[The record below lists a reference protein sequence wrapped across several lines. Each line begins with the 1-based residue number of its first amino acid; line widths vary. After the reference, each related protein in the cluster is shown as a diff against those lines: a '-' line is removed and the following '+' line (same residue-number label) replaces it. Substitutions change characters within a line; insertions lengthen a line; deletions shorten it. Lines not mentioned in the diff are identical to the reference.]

1 MGWGEPASSLPIQP
15 GRCLV
20 LGRVVALWIDLSQ
33 WGSCRVSRWC
43 GDIPGDWKGL
53 RLKVAEGFAQWGG
66 LAQTP
71 PEKQRRKVF
80 CAVFWPAAWPCPTGL
95 PSVFGM
101 LGGSMCPV
109 EETNAGSGAVQSLY
123 LAPPAPRQ
131 CFSLEEDDLNITSLD
146 AETILEAEEILGTMQ
161 NYLDSSVI
169 SIIEDLSL
177 SESKACLDA
186 QNELSLLTAI
196 TEILDSTDDETLSP
210 FDTIMD
216 AELLTSPRE
225 RENPSFQKFLSLSR
239 PSLECESPALEQPK
253 ALRPLSSS
261 ISVVG
266 KTDTDLAWDRAAH
279 GLEDPVLPKKQV
291 CSTPRVE
298 RKVGRHRTREQPL
311 PQRSDGEEEEE
322 EAALSPGRDSSMEA
336 GELRVS
342 RAGAA
347 LEEREDPCIINTGD
361 VSLSE
366 LVKSM
371 HPYCLPTFTVC
382 LDPETE
388 PVAKELLSGPV
399 LLEIVPGEGESVEI
413 PVVLQPLAPT
423 FPELEPQLLSAEE
436 GTGRSIP
443 ADQEELPGAPAQE
456 NRVEEKKEEKPPGKE
471 PSCTTPE
478 STSPPEKAAPRACSP
493 DSSSQP
499 STGAPV
505 GSKREGS
512 EKGRGRE
519 RARKSRKK
527 KGEEDQSEQ
536 ARPGR
541 DCVAHRL
548 RSAGSGHPPG
558 QPPSS
563 RRRAACPSVQV
574 SDFLARQ
581 LERAQKEGQMELRA
595 ERAPRPRGRPRSTTG
610 ASPLEKAQRELQKE
624 PAPETVS
631 VALEKAQR
639 ELQKEP
645 APETVSVALEKAQW
659 EQQKEPAPET
669 VSMALEKAE
678 TVVPLE
684 KTAPSVEEQPAAAC
698 PSPADQAEGEGDAQP
713 AAGQGGGVSEAASP
727 LQEQGV
733 GLEPPQSLPA
743 TEPSEGLPKEAKPKA
758 LSLREYRIRM
768 LHRQPSPG
776 DRKDGEKQAASKW
789 PSVPEPP
796 TELAEIPCLVP
807 PVRPATEAA
816 GTQKS
821 PEKPTSPAAVSSA
834 AGKAP
839 PAPAS
844 APTPATAP
852 APATAPP
859 PPSTPMPFVAP
870 NVPPAGMPP
879 ASAGAYALYPPVP
892 SWPCFN
898 PQPVGCHGLPP
909 PPGASSS
916 STFHMVPGLPPPA
929 MAWPPPAVP
938 PPPPFGPGGPYT
950 PVGWASPSYWPGIP
964 VPPPVPPLAYGDPG
978 AALQGAATFPAGGH
992 PGTAILHGQPPATP
1006 ALGCPEP
1013 PAFLAQ
1019 PPNAPASEMGA
1030 AGGPARP
1037 ATSRVSDPRRQAR
1050 LAGESSLPKTPP
1062 APAQPPAASSP
1073 AAAQPSRVPA
1083 AAPALQAAPTQP
1095 PEEPQAATPPQ
1106 LPKVPPAATHCPA
1119 EVSPAEV
1126 SPAAGPA
1133 EENPGARPTEETA
1146 GPGKGSVEKA
1156 LPEPKATAG
1165 QEAPSQKS
1173 TPQAVAP
1180 PPKVGRESSLP
1191 TKAPAARP
1199 WRHQPLL
1206 SPAQPSDSSKDI
1218 VQAFISEIGI
1228 EATDL
1233 SSLLEQFEKSEAK
1246 KEETPVQPPEDR
1258 RPAGSSGPETQ
1269 QDRKPLDGLQASEL
1283 ANVAGLT
1290 PPATPPH
1297 QLWKPLPAVSLLAK
1311 AKSPG
1316 STPQEGA
1323 QKMATVVKAKPLL
1336 PSKLQGKSP
1345 APVTASSAPSHVCSG
1360 DHDYCIPG
1368 AARPESSPGTQ
1379 PPAEGGSRWNVKHLR
1394 DITIKPISSL
1404 TKRTLDQPKSTPPAP
1419 TTSVGTGQEP
1429 LGTACLAPLDYRTS
1443 VPTKATAG
1451 CSSPPTSV
1459 LLSPAAS
1466 PCRDQETRTPS
1477 AQPGRAAAKRSLRC
1491 YRRPRDSPSPSAGSW
1506 RAGRSRASRS
1516 FSSSSDGAS
1525 ESSSSSSSSS
1535 SRSRSRSLSP
1545 PPKRWRRYRSRCS
1558 HSSSSRS
1565 SCGSCGRSRDRS
1577 SSSSSTSS
1585 YSSRSTS
1592 RSQSRSPSP
1601 RRRSNRRRRY
1611 SYDAQDHYQRQRIL
1625 QKERAIEERRV
1636 VFIGKIPSRMTR
1648 SELRHRFSVFGDI
1661 EECTLHFRSE
1671 GDNYG
1676 FVTYRYAEEA
1686 FAAIESGHKLRRPD
1700 EQPFDLCFGGR
1711 RQFCR
1716 RNYADLDSNREDFD
1730 PAPVKSKFDSLDF
1743 DTLLRQAQ
1751 RSLRR

>member
-1 MGWGEPASSLPIQP
+1 MFGSRESSAVVCSMGCQEP
-15 GRCLV
+15 V
-20 LGRVVALWIDLSQ
+20 
-33 WGSCRVSRWC
+33 
-43 GDIPGDWKGL
+43 
-53 RLKVAEGFAQWGG
+53 
-66 LAQTP
+66 
-71 PEKQRRKVF
+71 
-80 CAVFWPAAWPCPTGL
+80 CAV
-95 PSVFGM
+95 
-101 LGGSMCPV
+101 
-109 EETNAGSGAVQSLY
+109 EEISTGSGAVQSVY
-123 LAPPAPRQ
+123 LAPHAPQQ
-131 CFSLEEDDLNITSLD
+131 CFSLEDDLNLTSLD

-177 SESKACLDA
+177 CESKVCLDV

-225 RENPSFQKFLSLSR
+225 RENPSFQKFLTLSR
-239 PSLECESPALEQPK
+239 PLLECESPALEQSK

-261 ISVVG
+261 SSVSVIG
-266 KTDTDLAWDRAAH
+266 KTDADLPWDCAAH
-279 GLEDPVLPKKQV
+279 GLEDTVLPKKQI

-298 RKVGRHRTREQPL
+298 RKMGRHRAREQPL

-322 EAALSPGRDSSMEA
+322 EAALGVELDSSMKA
-336 GELRVS
+336 VDFCVS
-342 RAGAA
+342 EAGAA
-347 LEEREDPCIINTGD
+347 LEEHEDPCIINTGD

-388 PVAKELLSGPV
+388 PVAKELLSSPV
-399 LLEIVPGEGESVEI
+399 LLEIVPDEGESVEI
-413 PVVLQPLAPT
+413 PVVLQPLAPSSLD
-423 FPELEPQLLSAEE
+423 LEPQLLGAEE
-436 GTGRSIP
+436 GTRESIP
-443 ADQEELPGAPAQE
+443 EDTEELPGAPNQE
-456 NRVEEKKEEKPPGKE
+456 SGVEEKKEEKLPGKE

-478 STSPPEKAAPRACSP
+478 GTSSPEAAAPGTWSP
-493 DSSSQP
+493 NSSSWH
-499 STGAPV
+499 STEATV
-505 GSKREGS
+505 GGKRECS

-527 KGEEDQSEQ
+527 KAEDQSKQ

-548 RSAGSGHPPG
+548 RSTGSGQPLG
-558 QPPSS
+558 QLATS
-563 RRRAACPSVQV
+563 RQRAACPSVQV
-574 SDFLARQ
+574 SDFLAQQ
-581 LERAQKEGQMELRA
+581 LERARKEGQMELNA
-595 ERAPRPRGRPRSTTG
+595 ERAPRPQGRPRSTSG
-610 ASPLEKAQRELQKE
+610 ASLPKKAQQELQKV
-624 PAPETVS
+624 PSPEMVS
-631 VALEKAQR
+631 VAPEKNKTA
-639 ELQKEP
+639 
-645 APETVSVALEKAQW
+645 
-659 EQQKEPAPET
+659 
-669 VSMALEKAE
+669 
-678 TVVPLE
+678 VPLE
-684 KTAPSVEEQPAAAC
+684 KTTPSMEGQPATAC
-698 PSPADQAEGEGDAQP
+698 PSPKDQAEGQGDAQTS
-713 AAGQGGGVSEAASP
+713 AGQNSGVSEAASQ
-727 LQEQGV
+727 LLEQGV
-733 GLEPPQSLPA
+733 RSEPPQSMPA
-743 TEPSEGLPKEAKPKA
+743 AEPREGLPKEAKPKA

-768 LHRQPSPG
+768 LHRQSSAG
-776 DRKDGEKQAASKW
+776 GSQEGKKQVAGKW

-796 TELAEIPCLVP
+796 AELAEIPCLVSP
-807 PVRPATEAA
+807 MRSATEADSA
-816 GTQKS
+816 QQGL
-821 PEKPTSPAAVSSA
+821 EKPASPTAGPSPA
-834 AGKAP
+834 GKTPTAL
-839 PAPAS
+839 AS
-844 APTPATAP
+844 AM

-859 PPSTPMPFVAP
+859 PTTPMPFAAP
-870 NVPPAGMPP
+870 NVPPAAGMAPAGMPP
-879 ASAGAYALYPPVP
+879 PSAGAYTLYPPVP
-892 SWPCFN
+892 SWPCFS
-898 PQPVGCHGLPP
+898 PQPMGYHGLPP
-909 PPGASSS
+909 PPLAGSS

-938 PPPPFGPGGPYT
+938 PPPPFGPGGLYG
-950 PVGWASPSYWPGIP
+950 PVGWAPPSYWPGIP
-964 VPPPVPPLAYGDPG
+964 MPPPVPALAYRDPRT
-978 AALQGAATFPAGGH
+978 AAQAATAFPAGSH
-992 PGTAILHGQPPATP
+992 PSTALLHGQPPAAP
-1006 ALGCPEP
+1006 VLSCPEP
-1013 PAFLAQ
+1013 PAFPAQ
-1019 PPNAPASEMGA
+1019 PPAAPATEMGA

-1037 ATSRVSDPRRQAR
+1037 ATSRVPDSRRQAR
-1050 LAGESSLPKTPP
+1050 LAGESSLPKAPLAP
-1062 APAQPPAASSP
+1062 APAQPLPAPSV
-1073 AAAQPSRVPA
+1073 AATQPSRVPP
-1083 AAPALQAAPTQP
+1083 AAPVPQPAPTQP
-1095 PEEPQAATPPQ
+1095 PEELQAVTQRAE
-1106 LPKVPPAATHCPA
+1106 LPKAPPAVIHCA
-1119 EVSPAEV
+1119 VEV

-1133 EENPGARPTEETA
+1133 GESPDTCPTEKA
-1146 GPGKGSVEKA
+1146 VGPGKGTVERA
-1156 LPEPKATAG
+1156 LLEPKAAAG
-1165 QEAPSQKS
+1165 QELPGQTSTSQ
-1173 TPQAVAP
+1173 AAAP
-1180 PPKVGRESSLP
+1180 PPKAGRESSLP
-1191 TKAPAARP
+1191 NKAPAARP

-1206 SPAQPSDSSKDI
+1206 SPAQPHDSSKDI

-1246 KEETPVQPPEDR
+1246 KEETPVQHPEDR
-1258 RPAGSSGPETQ
+1258 RPSGSSGPETQ
-1269 QDRKPLDGLQASEL
+1269 QDGQTQQERKPPDGLHASEL

-1316 STPQEGA
+1316 SAPQEGS
-1323 QKMATVVKAKPLL
+1323 QKTAKLMKAKPL
-1336 PSKLQGKSP
+1336 PPNKIQGKSVVL
-1345 APVTASSAPSHVCSG
+1345 APTGTTPNHVCSG
-1360 DHDYCIPG
+1360 DHDYCIPSV
-1368 AARPESSPGTQ
+1368 AQPESNSIPGTK
-1379 PPAEGGSRWNVKHLR
+1379 PPAEGGSRWNVKRHR

-1404 TKRTLDQPKSTPPAP
+1404 TKRTLDQPEPTPPAP
-1419 TTSVGTGQEP
+1419 SPTVGPVQEPVGTD
-1429 LGTACLAPLDYRTS
+1429 CLAPLDYRTTI
-1443 VPTKATAG
+1443 PNKATTR

-1466 PCRDQETRTPS
+1466 PCRDQEVRTPS
-1477 AQPGRAAAKRSLRC
+1477 AQPSHAAAKRSLRC
-1491 YRRPRDSPSPSAGSW
+1491 YRRPQDSPSPSTNSW

-1535 SRSRSRSLSP
+1535 SRSRSRSFSP

-1592 RSQSRSPSP
+1592 HSQSRSPSP

-1611 SYDAQDHYQRQRIL
+1611 SCDAQDHYQRQRIL

-1648 SELRHRFSVFGDI
+1648 SELQHRFSVFGDI

>member
-1 MGWGEPASSLPIQP
+1 GAGWAASCPRPDARRP
-15 GRCLV
+15 GREEV
-20 LGRVVALWIDLSQ
+20 PGPRWIK
-33 WGSCRVSRWC
+33 GSPGGTRPPLTQSC
-43 GDIPGDWKGL
+43 G
-53 RLKVAEGFAQWGG
+53 
-66 LAQTP
+66 TP
-71 PEKQRRKVF
+71 RK
-80 CAVFWPAAWPCPTGL
+80 
-95 PSVFGM
+95 
-101 LGGSMCPV
+101 
-109 EETNAGSGAVQSLY
+109 
-123 LAPPAPRQ
+123 
-131 CFSLEEDDLNITSLD
+131 CFSFDEDDLNLTSLD

-177 SESKACLDA
+177 SESKGCLDA

-225 RENPSFQKFLSLSR
+225 RDNPSFQKFLSLSR
-239 PSLECESPALEQPK
+239 PALECESPALEPPK
-253 ALRPLSSS
+253 GLRPPSRSGSVSLS
-261 ISVVG
+261 G
-266 KTDTDLAWDRAAH
+266 KPDVELPWERVAH
-279 GLEDPVLPKKQV
+279 GLEEPAAPKKQS

-298 RKVGRHRTREQPL
+298 RKQGRLRAREQPP

-322 EAALSPGRDSSMEA
+322 EAASSPELDSSTEA
-336 GELRVS
+336 AEFCVS
-342 RAGAA
+342 GAEA
-347 LEEREDPCIINTGD
+347 MPEEHEDPCIINTGD

-399 LLEIVPGEGESVEI
+399 LLEIVPGEGESMEI
-413 PVVLQPLAPT
+413 PVVLQPLAPS
-423 FPELEPQLLSAEE
+423 FPGLEPQLLGAEDSGE
-436 GTGRSIP
+436 SVPQHR
-443 ADQEELPGAPAQE
+443 EELPGDPAQE
-456 NRVEEKKEEKPPGKE
+456 KGTEEEKEPGQEPSYRAPESKPPAE
-471 PSCTTPE
+471 
-478 STSPPEKAAPRACSP
+478 AV
-493 DSSSQP
+493 
-499 STGAPV
+499 GA
-505 GSKREGS
+505 GGKREGC

-527 KGEEDQSEQ
+527 KAEEGPSEEP
-536 ARPGR
+536 RPGR

-548 RSAGSGHPPG
+548 RSGRP
-558 QPPSS
+558 
-563 RRRAACPSVQV
+563 RRAARPSPQV

-581 LERAQKEGQMELRA
+581 LERAKKEGQMELHA
-595 ERAPRPRGRPRSTTG
+595 QRAPRPRGRPRGTAG
-610 ASPLEKAQRELQKE
+610 ASLHKKEPQKEPEPETASLEPEKGETVEPLEKILEE
-624 PAPETVS
+624 PRVAP
-631 VALEKAQR
+631 Q
-639 ELQKEP
+639 
-645 APETVSVALEKAQW
+645 
-659 EQQKEPAPET
+659 
-669 VSMALEKAE
+669 
-678 TVVPLE
+678 
-684 KTAPSVEEQPAAAC
+684 
-698 PSPADQAEGEGDAQP
+698 PSPEDQDEGKGTVQP
-713 AAGQGGGVSEAASP
+713 GGEVAEAASP
-727 LQEQGV
+727 LPEQGA
-733 GLEPPQSLPA
+733 GPEPPQSLPA
-743 TEPSEGLPKEAKPKA
+743 AEPSESLPKEAKPKA
-758 LSLREYRIRM
+758 LSLREYRMRM

-776 DRKDGEKQAASKW
+776 SKKEGEKQAASKW

-796 TELAEIPCLVP
+796 TELADIPCLVSP
-807 PVRPATEAA
+807 ARPATDTTGA
-816 GTQKS
+816 QKS
-821 PEKPTSPAAVSSA
+821 PEKPASPLAVPAPASKPPAAP
-834 AGKAP
+834 AP
-839 PAPAS
+839 APAPAS
-844 APTPATAP
+844 APLPPASAPLAP
-852 APATAPP
+852 ASAPLAPA
-859 PPSTPMPFVAP
+859 TPMPFVAP
-870 NVPPAGMPP
+870 PVPPAAGVPPPGMPP
-879 ASAGAYALYPPVP
+879 ASAGAYGLYPPVP
-892 SWPCFN
+892 SWPCFG

-909 PPGASSS
+909 PPSTGTPGA
-916 STFHMVPGLPPPA
+916 FHVVPGLPPPP
-929 MAWPPPAVP
+929 MAWPPPALP
-938 PPPPFGPGGPYT
+938 PPPPFGPYGP
-950 PVGWASPSYWPGIP
+950 PVGWAPPSYWPGIP
-964 VPPPVPPLAYGDPG
+964 IPPPVPPLAYGDPG
-978 AALQGAATFPAGGH
+978 AALQGAAPPAFPAAAP
-992 PGTAILHGQPPATP
+992 PGTALLHGQPPVAP
-1006 ALGCPEP
+1006 APSCPEP
-1013 PAFLAQ
+1013 PAFPVQ
-1019 PPNAPASEMGA
+1019 PPGGAEPGA
-1030 AGGPARP
+1030 AGGQPRP
-1037 ATSRVSDPRRQAR
+1037 TSSRVSDPRRQAR
-1050 LAGESSLPKTPP
+1050 LAGESPLPKAPPAP
-1062 APAQPPAASSP
+1062 APAQPQAAPSA
-1073 AAAQPSRVPA
+1073 AAAQPGCVPPT
-1083 AAPALQAAPTQP
+1083 APAPHAAAPTQP
-1095 PEEPQAATPPQ
+1095 SEE
-1106 LPKVPPAATHCPA
+1106 PPAAAPQPA
-1119 EVSPAEV
+1119 KPPPAVTPSPTEVSA
-1126 SPAAGPA
+1126 AAGPA
-1133 EENPGARPTEETA
+1133 AGSPGTHPTEEA
-1146 GPGKGSVEKA
+1146 KGDVEKTPA
-1156 LPEPKATAG
+1156 EPPGHKP
-1165 QEAPSQKS
+1165 PSQA
-1173 TPQAVAP
+1173 AVP
-1180 PPKVGRESSLP
+1180 PPKACRESSLP
-1191 TKAPAARP
+1191 AKPPAARLS
-1199 WRHQPLL
+1199 RHQPLV

-1246 KEETPVQPPEDR
+1246 KEEAPAQPPEDR
-1258 RPAGSSGPETQ
+1258 RPAGSSGSETQ
-1269 QDRKPLDGLQASEL
+1269 PERKPLDGLQASEL

-1311 AKSPG
+1311 TKSPV
-1316 STPQEGA
+1316 SAPQEGSQRTA
-1323 QKMATVVKAKPLL
+1323 KLTKAKPL
-1336 PSKLQGKSP
+1336 PQSKLPGRIP
-1345 APVTASSAPSHVCSG
+1345 APTPSHVCSG

-1368 AARPESSPGTQ
+1368 TARPDSSSSAGAQ
-1379 PPAEGGSRWNVKHLR
+1379 PPATESGSRWNVKHHR

-1404 TKRTLDQPKSTPPAP
+1404 TKRTLDQPKAAPA
-1419 TTSVGTGQEP
+1419 TTGGPSQEP
-1429 LGTACLAPLDYRTS
+1429 PGAASLAPLDYRTS
-1443 VPTKATAG
+1443 VPSQATAG

-1466 PCRDQETRTPS
+1466 PCRDQEVRPPS
-1477 AQPGRAAAKRSLRC
+1477 AQPSRAAAKRSLRC

-1545 PPKRWRRYRSRCS
+1545 PHKRWRRYRSRCS

-1577 SSSSSTSS
+1577 SSSSSSSS
-1585 YSSRSTS
+1585 YSSRSPS
-1592 RSQSRSPSP
+1592 RRQSRSRSPSP

>member
-1 MGWGEPASSLPIQP
+1 
-15 GRCLV
+15 
-20 LGRVVALWIDLSQ
+20 
-33 WGSCRVSRWC
+33 
-43 GDIPGDWKGL
+43 
-53 RLKVAEGFAQWGG
+53 
-66 LAQTP
+66 
-71 PEKQRRKVF
+71 
-80 CAVFWPAAWPCPTGL
+80 
-95 PSVFGM
+95 
-101 LGGSMCPV
+101 
-109 EETNAGSGAVQSLY
+109 
-123 LAPPAPRQ
+123 
-131 CFSLEEDDLNITSLD
+131 
-146 AETILEAEEILGTMQ
+146 MQ

-216 AELLTSPRE
+216 AELLTSPRD

-239 PSLECESPALEQPK
+239 PALECESPALEQPK
-253 ALRPLSSS
+253 GLRPPSRSGGVPVS
-261 ISVVG
+261 G
-266 KTDTDLAWDRAAH
+266 KPDVDLPWDRVAH
-279 GLEDPVLPKKQV
+279 GLEDPALPKKQA

-298 RKVGRHRTREQPL
+298 RKQSRLRAREQPL

-322 EAALSPGRDSSMEA
+322 EAASSPELDSSMEA
-336 GELRVS
+336 AEFCMS
-342 RAGAA
+342 GAEVVP
-347 LEEREDPCIINTGD
+347 EEHEDPCIINTGD

-366 LVKSM
+366 LVRSM

-382 LDPETE
+382 LDPESE

-413 PVVLQPLAPT
+413 PVVLQPLAPS
-423 FPELEPQLLSAEE
+423 FPGLEPQLLGAED
-436 GTGRSIP
+436 TRDSIP
-443 ADQEELPGAPAQE
+443 EHREELPGDPAQE
-456 NRVEEKKEEKPPGKE
+456 NGTEEEKQPRQE
-471 PSCTTPE
+471 PCYSSPE
-478 STSPPEKAAPRACSP
+478 SKSPAE
-493 DSSSQP
+493 
-499 STGAPV
+499 TVGASM
-505 GSKREGS
+505 GGKREGC

-527 KGEEDQSEQ
+527 KAEEGPSED

-548 RSAGSGHPPG
+548 RSGRP
-558 QPPSS
+558 
-563 RRRAACPSVQV
+563 RRAARPSLQV

-581 LERAQKEGQMELRA
+581 LERARKEGQMELHA
-595 ERAPRPRGRPRSTTG
+595 ERAPRPRGRPRGTAG
-610 ASPLEKAQRELQKE
+610 ASLPKKEHPEPQKE
-624 PAPETVS
+624 PEPETAS
-631 VALEKAQR
+631 VALEKVGT
-639 ELQKEP
+639 
-645 APETVSVALEKAQW
+645 TV
-659 EQQKEPAPET
+659 PP
-669 VSMALEKAE
+669 
-678 TVVPLE
+678 E
-684 KTAPSVEEQPAAAC
+684 KTAEEPRSALQPSL
-698 PSPADQAEGEGDAQP
+698 ADQDEGKGTVQP
-713 AAGQGGGVSEAASP
+713 GGGMTEAASP
-727 LQEQGV
+727 LLEQGV
-733 GLEPPQSLPA
+733 GTGPPQSLPA
-743 TEPSEGLPKEAKPKA
+743 VELSESLPKEAKPKA
-758 LSLREYRIRM
+758 LSLREYRMRM

-776 DRKDGEKQAASKW
+776 GRKDGKKQAASKW

-796 TELAEIPCLVP
+796 TELADIPCLVSP
-807 PVRPATEAA
+807 MHPATEMA

-821 PEKPTSPAAVSSA
+821 PEKPASPLAVPSPAS
-834 AGKAP
+834 KAP
-839 PAPAS
+839 A
-844 APTPATAP
+844 AP
-852 APATAPP
+852 APAPAPTSASLP
-859 PPSTPMPFVAP
+859 PATPMPFVAP
-870 NVPPAGMPP
+870 TVPQAAGAVPAGMPP

-892 SWPCFN
+892 SWPCFG

-909 PPGASSS
+909 PPSAGAPG
-916 STFHMVPGLPPPA
+916 TFHVVPGLPPPA
-929 MAWPPPAVP
+929 MAWPPPALP
-938 PPPPFGPGGPYT
+938 PPPPFGPGSAYS
-950 PVGWASPSYWPGIP
+950 PVGWAPPSYWPGIP
-964 VPPPVPPLAYGDPG
+964 MPPPVPPLTYGDPG
-978 AALQGAATFPAGGH
+978 AVLQGATAFPAGS
-992 PGTAILHGQPPATP
+992 PPSAALLHGQPPAPSCT
-1006 ALGCPEP
+1006 EP
-1013 PAFLAQ
+1013 PAFPVQ
-1019 PPNAPASEMGA
+1019 PPPGSEVGA
-1030 AGGPARP
+1030 AGGQARP
-1037 ATSRVSDPRRQAR
+1037 AASRVSDPRRQAR
-1050 LAGESSLPKTPP
+1050 LAGESPLLKAPP
-1062 APAQPPAASSP
+1062 ALAPAQPLAAPSA
-1073 AAAQPSRVPA
+1073 AAAQPGRVPS
-1083 AAPALQAAPTQP
+1083 AAPAPHAAAPTQP
-1095 PEEPQAATPPQ
+1095 LEEHPAAAPTQ
-1106 LPKVPPAATHCPA
+1106 LAKAPPAVIPGPL
-1119 EVSPAEV
+1119 EVSAAAV
-1126 SPAAGPA
+1126 LAGGSPGTHPTEEAAGPA
-1133 EENPGARPTEETA
+1133 
-1146 GPGKGSVEKA
+1146 KGTVEKTP
-1156 LPEPKATAG
+1156 PEPPGHKPT
-1165 QEAPSQKS
+1165 S
-1173 TPQAVAP
+1173 QAVAP
-1180 PPKVGRESSLP
+1180 PPKACRESSLP
-1191 TKAPAARP
+1191 AKPSAARL
-1199 WRHQPLL
+1199 WRHQPLV

-1233 SSLLEQFEKSEAK
+1233 CSLLEQFEKSEAK
-1246 KEETPVQPPEDR
+1246 KEEAPTQPPEDR
-1258 RPAGSSGPETQ
+1258 RLAGTTVSETQ
-1269 QDRKPLDGLQASEL
+1269 PERKPPDGLQASEL

-1297 QLWKPLPAVSLLAK
+1297 QLWKPLPAVSLPAK
-1311 AKSPG
+1311 TKSPI
-1316 STPQEGA
+1316 STPQEGSQRTA
-1323 QKMATVVKAKPLL
+1323 KLTKAKPL
-1336 PSKLQGKSP
+1336 PQSKL
-1345 APVTASSAPSHVCSG
+1345 PVRSTAPSHVCSG

-1368 AARPESSPGTQ
+1368 TARPESSGSAGTQ
-1379 PPAEGGSRWNVKHLR
+1379 PPATESGSRWNVKHHR

-1404 TKRTLDQPKSTPPAP
+1404 TKRTLDQPKPAP
-1419 TTSVGTGQEP
+1419 ATTVGPSREP
-1429 LGTACLAPLDYRTS
+1429 LGAACLAPLDYRTS
-1443 VPTKATAG
+1443 VPSKANAG

-1466 PCRDQETRTPS
+1466 PCRDQEVRTPS
-1477 AQPGRAAAKRSLRC
+1477 AQPSHAAAKRSLRC
-1491 YRRPRDSPSPSAGSW
+1491 YQRPRDSPSPSAGSW

-1525 ESSSSSSSSS
+1525 ESSSSSSS

-1577 SSSSSTSS
+1577 SSSSSSSSS

-1592 RSQSRSPSP
+1592 RRQSRSRSPSP

>member
-1 MGWGEPASSLPIQP
+1 MAAPRGGAVPAATGVGIGGAAAAAAPRGLAGGGALREPSLRASSPL
-15 GRCLV
+15 
-20 LGRVVALWIDLSQ
+20 
-33 WGSCRVSRWC
+33 
-43 GDIPGDWKGL
+43 
-53 RLKVAEGFAQWGG
+53 
-66 LAQTP
+66 
-71 PEKQRRKVF
+71 
-80 CAVFWPAAWPCPTGL
+80 
-95 PSVFGM
+95 
-101 LGGSMCPV
+101 
-109 EETNAGSGAVQSLY
+109 
-123 LAPPAPRQ
+123 Q
-131 CFSLEEDDLNITSLD
+131 CFSLEDDDLNLTSLD
-146 AETILEAEEILGTMQ
+146 AETVMEAEEILGTMQ

-186 QNELSLLTAI
+186 QNERPLLTAI

-253 ALRPLSSS
+253 ALRPLGSSS
-261 ISVVG
+261 IISVVG
-266 KTDTDLAWDRAAH
+266 KTDTDLAWDRATH
-279 GLEDPVLPKKQV
+279 GLEDPALPKKQV

-298 RKVGRHRTREQPL
+298 RKVGRHRAREQPL

-322 EAALSPGRDSSMEA
+322 EAALSPELDSSMEA
-336 GELRVS
+336 GEFHVS

-399 LLEIVPGEGESVEI
+399 LLEIVPGEGESMEI
-413 PVVLQPLAPT
+413 PVVLQPLAPS
-423 FPELEPQLLSAEE
+423 FPNLEPKLIGAEE
-436 GTGRSIP
+436 GTRESIP
-443 ADQEELPGAPAQE
+443 ADQEELPGVPAQE
-456 NRVEEKKEEKPPGKE
+456 KRMEKEEKLPGKE

-478 STSPPEKAAPRACSP
+478 STSPPEAAAPQIWSP
-493 DSSSQP
+493 NSSSRH
-499 STGAPV
+499 STEALAGGKHK
-505 GSKREGS
+505 GSK
-512 EKGRGRE
+512 KGRGRE

-527 KGEEDQSEQ
+527 KAEEDQSEQ

-541 DCVAHRL
+541 DCMAHQL
-548 RSAGSGHPPG
+548 PSAGSGQPPG
-558 QPPSS
+558 EPLAS
-563 RRRAACPSVQV
+563 RRRTACPSIQV

-581 LERAQKEGQMELRA
+581 LEEARKDGQMELRA
-595 ERAPRPRGRPRSTTG
+595 ERAPRPRGRPRSMTR
-610 ASPLEKAQRELQKE
+610 ASPLERVQRKLQKE
-624 PAPETVS
+624 LVPETMS
-631 VALEKAQR
+631 V
-639 ELQKEP
+639 
-645 APETVSVALEKAQW
+645 
-659 EQQKEPAPET
+659 
-669 VSMALEKAE
+669 ALEKAE
-678 TVVPLE
+678 TVVSLE
-684 KTAPSVEEQPAAAC
+684 KTAPSVEERPAAAC
-698 PSPADQAEGEGDAQP
+698 PSPVDQVEGRGDAQP
-713 AAGQGGGVSEAASP
+713 AVRQGSGVLEAASP
-727 LQEQGV
+727 LPEQGV
-733 GLEPPQSLPA
+733 RLEPPQNLPA
-743 TEPSEGLPKEAKPKA
+743 AEPSKGLPREAKPKA

-776 DRKDGEKQAASKW
+776 GRKDGEKQAASKW
-789 PSVPEPP
+789 PSIPEPP
-796 TELAEIPCLVP
+796 TELAEIPCLVS
-807 PVRPATEAA
+807 PVHPATEAA
-816 GTQKS
+816 SAQKGA
-821 PEKPTSPAAVSSA
+821 EKPTSPAAVPSA
-834 AGKAP
+834 ASKAP
-839 PAPAS
+839 AALAS
-844 APTPATAP
+844 APAPTVAP

-859 PPSTPMPFVAP
+859 PPSTPMHFVAP
-870 NVPPAGMPP
+870 NVPPATGAAPTGMPP

-892 SWPCFN
+892 SWPCFS

-909 PPGASSS
+909 PPSAGSS

-938 PPPPFGPGGPYT
+938 PPPPFGPGPYA
-950 PVGWASPSYWPGIP
+950 PVGWAPPSYWPGIP

-978 AALQGAATFPAGGH
+978 AALQGSATFPAGGH
-992 PGTAILHGQPPATP
+992 PSTALLHGQPPAAP
-1006 ALGCPEP
+1006 ALSCPEP
-1013 PAFLAQ
+1013 PAFPAQ
-1019 PPNAPASEMGA
+1019 PPAALASEMGA

-1050 LAGESSLPKTPP
+1050 LAGESSLPKAPVAPAPDQSLAAPSAAAAPLGRVPP
-1062 APAQPPAASSP
+1062 AAPAQHT
-1073 AAAQPSRVPA
+1073 
-1083 AAPALQAAPTQP
+1083 AAPQAAPTQAL
-1095 PEEPQAATPPQ
+1095 EDPQAATPTQ
-1106 LPKVPPAATHCPA
+1106 LPKAPPAAIRC
-1119 EVSPAEV
+1119 PAEV
-1126 SPAAGPA
+1126 SPAAGPVGECPGTCPA
-1133 EENPGARPTEETA
+1133 EEAA
-1146 GPGKGSVEKA
+1146 GPGKGAVEKA
-1156 LPEPKATAG
+1156 LPEPKAAAG
-1165 QEAPSQKS
+1165 QEPPCQKS
-1173 TPQAVAP
+1173 TSQAVAP
-1180 PPKVGRESSLP
+1180 PRKAGRESSLP
-1191 TKAPAARP
+1191 TKAPAARL

-1206 SPAQPSDSSKDI
+1206 SPAQPRDSSKDI

-1233 SSLLEQFEKSEAK
+1233 SSLLEQFEKSEVK
-1246 KEETPVQPPEDR
+1246 KEEAPVQPPEDR
-1258 RPAGSSGPETQ
+1258 QPVGSSGPETQ
-1269 QDRKPLDGLQASEL
+1269 QDRKPLDGLQAAEL

-1316 STPQEGA
+1316 SMPQEGP
-1323 QKMATVVKAKPLL
+1323 QKTAKLMKAKLL
-1336 PSKLQGKSP
+1336 PPSKLQGKSLVS
-1345 APVTASSAPSHVCSG
+1345 APVGSAPSHVCSG

-1368 AARPESSPGTQ
+1368 GARPESNSSPGTQ
-1379 PPAEGGSRWNVKHLR
+1379 PLAEGGSRWNVKHHR

-1404 TKRTLDQPKSTPPAP
+1404 TKRTLDQPKPTPPAP
-1419 TTSVGTGQEP
+1419 PTTVGLSQEP

-1443 VPTKATAG
+1443 VPNKATAG

-1466 PCRDQETRTPS
+1466 PCRDQEVRTPTAKPS
-1477 AQPGRAAAKRSLRC
+1477 RAATKRSLRC

-1506 RAGRSRASRS
+1506 RAGRNRASRS

-1535 SRSRSRSLSP
+1535 SRSRSRSFSP
-1545 PPKRWRRYRSRCS
+1545 PPKRWRRYSSRCS

-1592 RSQSRSPSP
+1592 RSQSCSRSPSP

-1636 VFIGKIPSRMTR
+1636 VFIGKIPGRMTR

>member
-1 MGWGEPASSLPIQP
+1 MTS
-15 GRCLV
+15 
-20 LGRVVALWIDLSQ
+20 
-33 WGSCRVSRWC
+33 
-43 GDIPGDWKGL
+43 
-53 RLKVAEGFAQWGG
+53 
-66 LAQTP
+66 
-71 PEKQRRKVF
+71 
-80 CAVFWPAAWPCPTGL
+80 
-95 PSVFGM
+95 
-101 LGGSMCPV
+101 
-109 EETNAGSGAVQSLY
+109 
-123 LAPPAPRQ
+123 
-131 CFSLEEDDLNITSLD
+131 CFSLEEDDLNLTSLD

-177 SESKACLDA
+177 SEVGAHTQMWDVVAELALAVAWQSKVCLDA

-225 RENPSFQKFLSLSR
+225 RENPSFQKFLTLSC
-239 PSLECESPALEQPK
+239 PLLECESPTLEQPK

-261 ISVVG
+261 SISVVG
-266 KTDTDLAWDRAAH
+266 KIDTDVTWDRAAH
-279 GLEDPVLPKKQV
+279 GLEDAVLPKKQA

-298 RKVGRHRTREQPL
+298 RKVGWHRAREQPL

-322 EAALSPGRDSSMEA
+322 EAALSLELDSSMEA
-336 GELRVS
+336 VNFCVS
-342 RAGAA
+342 EAGAA
-347 LEEREDPCIINTGD
+347 LEEHEDPCIINTSD

-382 LDPETE
+382 LDPDTE
-388 PVAKELLSGPV
+388 PVAKELLSSPV
-399 LLEIVPGEGESVEI
+399 LLEIVPGEGETVEI
-413 PVVLQPLAPT
+413 PVVLQPLTPIS
-423 FPELEPQLLSAEE
+423 PDLEPQLLGVEE
-436 GTGRSIP
+436 STRESVP
-443 ADQEELPGAPAQE
+443 EDQGELPGAPTQE
-456 NRVEEKKEEKPPGKE
+456 NGMEEEEKEKLPGKE
-471 PSCTTPE
+471 PSCTIPE
-478 STSPPEKAAPRACSP
+478 ATSPLETTAPGASGP
-493 DSSSQP
+493 SSSSWH
-499 STGAPV
+499 STEAPA
-505 GSKREGS
+505 GGKRECS

-527 KGEEDQSEQ
+527 KAEEDQSKQ

-541 DCVAHRL
+541 DFVAHRL
-548 RSAGSGHPPG
+548 HSTSSG
-558 QPPSS
+558 QPHVQPAIS
-563 RRRAACPSVQV
+563 RQRAECPSVQV
-574 SDFLARQ
+574 SDFLAQQ
-581 LERAQKEGQMELRA
+581 LERARKEGQMELHA
-595 ERAPRPRGRPRSTTG
+595 ERAPRSRGRPRSTAG
-610 ASPLEKAQRELQKE
+610 AFLPKKGKQELQKE

-631 VALEKAQR
+631 VALEKSKTQ
-639 ELQKEP
+639 
-645 APETVSVALEKAQW
+645 
-659 EQQKEPAPET
+659 
-669 VSMALEKAE
+669 M
-678 TVVPLE
+678 PLE
-684 KTAPSVEEQPAAAC
+684 KTAPSVEGQPAAAC
-698 PSPADQAEGEGDAQP
+698 PSLTDQAEGQGDAQP
-713 AAGQGGGVSEAASP
+713 SAGQSNGVSQAACQHP
-727 LQEQGV
+727 EQGV
-733 GLEPPQSLPA
+733 GLEPAQSLPA
-743 TEPSEGLPKEAKPKA
+743 AEPSEGLPKEAKPKA

-768 LHRQPSPG
+768 LHRQPSTSG
-776 DRKDGEKQAASKW
+776 SQEGKKQVASKW

-796 TELAEIPCLVP
+796 TELAEIPCLVSP
-807 PVRPATEAA
+807 MRSTTEADGA
-816 GTQKS
+816 QKG
-821 PEKPTSPAAVSSA
+821 PDKPTSPAAVPPPAS
-834 AGKAP
+834 KAP
-839 PAPAS
+839 CTLTS
-844 APTPATAP
+844 AP

-859 PPSTPMPFVAP
+859 PPSTPMPFAAP
-870 NVPPAGMPP
+870 NVPPAAGVAATGMPP

-898 PQPVGCHGLPP
+898 PQPMGCHGFPP
-909 PPGASSS
+909 PPSATSSS
-916 STFHMVPGLPPPA
+916 NFHVVPGLPPPA
-929 MAWPPPAVP
+929 MAWPPPPVP
-938 PPPPFGPGGPYT
+938 PPPPFGPGGPYA
-950 PVGWASPSYWPGIP
+950 PVGWVPPSYWPGIP
-964 VPPPVPPLAYGDPG
+964 MPPPVPSLAYRDPG
-978 AALQGAATFPAGGH
+978 AAVQAATAFPAGSH
-992 PGTAILHGQPPATP
+992 PGTGLLHGQLPATP
-1006 ALGCPEP
+1006 VLSCPEP
-1013 PAFLAQ
+1013 PAFPTQSPA
-1019 PPNAPASEMGA
+1019 APTSEMGA

-1037 ATSRVSDPRRQAR
+1037 VTGRVSDPRRQSR
-1050 LAGESSLPKTPP
+1050 LAGESSLPKAPLAPGQPLP
-1062 APAQPPAASSP
+1062 APSAATAQPLSAPSAAT
-1073 AAAQPSRVPA
+1073 AQPSKVP
-1083 AAPALQAAPTQP
+1083 PAVPVPQAVPTQP
-1095 PEEPQAATPPQ
+1095 LEEPQAATPNQ
-1106 LPKVPPAATHCPA
+1106 LPKAPPAAICCPA
-1119 EVSPAEV
+1119 EVSPAPVEE
-1126 SPAAGPA
+1126 SPSTHAMEKAV
-1133 EENPGARPTEETA
+1133 
-1146 GPGKGSVEKA
+1146 GPGKEAVEKA
-1156 LPEPKATAG
+1156 LLEPEAAAG
-1165 QEAPSQKS
+1165 QELPGQKS
-1173 TPQAVAP
+1173 TSPAVAP
-1180 PPKVGRESSLP
+1180 PLKAGRESSLP
-1191 TKAPAARP
+1191 TKAPTVRP

-1246 KEETPVQPPEDR
+1246 KEETSVQPPEEKQLV
-1258 RPAGSSGPETQ
+1258 GNSGPETQ
-1269 QDRKPLDGLQASEL
+1269 QDAPIQQDRKPPDGLQASEL

-1311 AKSPG
+1311 TKSPG
-1316 STPQEGA
+1316 SMSQEGP
-1323 QKMATVVKAKPLL
+1323 QKTTKLMKAKPLL
-1336 PSKLQGKSP
+1336 PNKIQVKSMVP
-1345 APVTASSAPSHVCSG
+1345 AAAGTAPSHVCSG
-1360 DHDYCIPG
+1360 DHDYCILGTP
-1368 AARPESSPGTQ
+1368 RPESSNIPGKQ
-1379 PPAEGGSRWNVKHLR
+1379 PPAKGGSRWNVKHHR

-1404 TKRTLDQPKSTPPAP
+1404 TKRTLDQPESTPPAP
-1419 TTSVGTGQEP
+1419 NTTTGHSQEL
-1429 LGTACLAPLDYRTS
+1429 LGMACLVPLDYRTTI
-1443 VPTKATAG
+1443 PNKATTG

-1466 PCRDQETRTPS
+1466 PCRDQEVQTPS
-1477 AQPGRAAAKRSLRC
+1477 AQPSHAAAKRSLRC
-1491 YRRPRDSPSPSAGSW
+1491 YRRPQDSPSPSTDSW

-1577 SSSSSTSS
+1577 SSSTSS

-1601 RRRSNRRRRY
+1601 RRRSNRWRRY

-1625 QKERAIEERRV
+1625 QKERAIVSDGGLGIWGWKFGGPQPPCHFRKSWEFSLASSIAGRPWPGHSVVRGHAGRVLCARERSCSWMGHPCLQEERRV

-1648 SELRHRFSVFGDI
+1648 SELQHRFSVFGDI

>member
-1 MGWGEPASSLPIQP
+1 MPHV
-15 GRCLV
+15 GR
-20 LGRVVALWIDLSQ
+20 GRVARWPPGAVVRGGRRSRAAP
-33 WGSCRVSRWC
+33 GSGR
-43 GDIPGDWKGL
+43 
-53 RLKVAEGFAQWGG
+53 
-66 LAQTP
+66 
-71 PEKQRRKVF
+71 
-80 CAVFWPAAWPCPTGL
+80 
-95 PSVFGM
+95 
-101 LGGSMCPV
+101 
-109 EETNAGSGAVQSLY
+109 AGSGGAKMAALRGGAAPAV
-123 LAPPAPRQ
+123 AVAGGAAAGAAPRGSAGGGAPRGPPFRAGSPLQ
-131 CFSLEEDDLNITSLD
+131 CFSLEEDDLNLTSLD

-177 SESKACLDA
+177 SEQSKACLDA

-253 ALRPLSSS
+253 ALRPLGSGV
-261 ISVVG
+261 SVIG

-279 GLEDPVLPKKQV
+279 SLDDAALMKKQV

-298 RKVGRHRTREQPL
+298 RKVGWHRAREQSL

-322 EAALSPGRDSSMEA
+322 EAALSLELDSSMEA
-336 GELRVS
+336 GEFCVS
-342 RAGAA
+342 GAGEV
-347 LEEREDPCIINTGD
+347 LGEREDPCIINTGD

-413 PVVLQPLAPT
+413 PVVLQPLAPS
-423 FPELEPQLLSAEE
+423 FPDLEPQLLGAEE
-436 GTGRSIP
+436 STGETVP
-443 ADQEELPGAPAQE
+443 EDQEELLEAPAQE
-456 NRVEEKKEEKPPGKE
+456 NGMEEEKEKLPGKE
-471 PSCTTPE
+471 PSCTTPGV
-478 STSPPEKAAPRACSP
+478 TSPPEAAAPGAWSP
-493 DSSSQP
+493 DSSSQH
-499 STGAPV
+499 STEAPA
-505 GSKREGS
+505 GGKHEGS

-527 KGEEDQSEQ
+527 KAEEDQSKQ

-548 RSAGSGHPPG
+548 RSASSGQSLG
-558 QPPSS
+558 QPPTG
-563 RRRAACPSVQV
+563 RRRAACPSIQV

-581 LERAQKEGQMELRA
+581 LERAQKKGQMELRV
-595 ERAPRPRGRPRSTTG
+595 EQVPRPRGRPRSTAG
-610 ASPLEKAQRELQKE
+610 ASLLKKAQQELQKE
-624 PAPETVS
+624 LVPEAVS
-631 VALEKAQR
+631 VA
-639 ELQKEP
+639 P
-645 APETVSVALEKAQW
+645 
-659 EQQKEPAPET
+659 
-669 VSMALEKAE
+669 EKAE
-678 TVVPLE
+678 TAVPLE
-684 KTAPSVEEQPAAAC
+684 KTVPRAEEQPTPAC
-698 PSPADQAEGEGDAQP
+698 PDLANQAEGGRDAQP
-713 AAGQGGGVSEAASP
+713 ASRQDGGVLEALSP
-727 LQEQGV
+727 LPEQGV
-733 GLEPPQSLPA
+733 GLEPPPSLPA
-743 TEPSEGLPKEAKPKA
+743 SEPSEGLPREAKPKA
-758 LSLREYRIRM
+758 LSLREYRMRM

-776 DRKDGEKQAASKW
+776 SRKDSKKQAASKW

-796 TELAEIPCLVP
+796 TELAEIPCLVSP
-807 PVRPATEAA
+807 MCPATEAA
-816 GTQKS
+816 STQKS
-821 PEKPTSPAAVSSA
+821 LEKPTSPAVVPSP

-839 PAPAS
+839 AALAS
-844 APTPATAP
+844 AP
-852 APATAPP
+852 APAVAPP
-859 PPSTPMPFVAP
+859 PLSTPMPFVAP
-870 NVPPAGMPP
+870 NVPPATGAAPAGMPP

-892 SWPCFN
+892 SWPCFS

-909 PPGASSS
+909 PPSAGSS

-938 PPPPFGPGGPYT
+938 PPPPFGPGGPYA
-950 PVGWASPSYWPGIP
+950 PVGWAPPSYWPGIP
-964 VPPPVPPLAYGDPG
+964 MPPPVPPLAYGDSG
-978 AALQGAATFPAGGH
+978 AALQGAATFTAGGH
-992 PGTAILHGQPPATP
+992 PGTALLHGQPPAAP
-1006 ALGCPEP
+1006 ALGCLEP
-1013 PAFLAQ
+1013 PAFPTQLPTAL
-1019 PPNAPASEMGA
+1019 ASEVVA

-1037 ATSRVSDPRRQAR
+1037 VTSRVSDPRRQAR
-1050 LAGESSLPKTPP
+1050 LAGESSLPKAPP
-1062 APAQPPAASSP
+1062 APLA
-1073 AAAQPSRVPA
+1073 AAAQPSRVSP
-1083 AAPALQAAPTQP
+1083 AAPAQHTAAPQAAPSQP
-1095 PEEPQAATPPQ
+1095 PEDPQAENPTQ
-1106 LPKVPPAATHCPA
+1106 LPKGPPAAICCAA
-1119 EVSPAEV
+1119 EVSPD
-1126 SPAAGPA
+1126 AGPVG
-1133 EENPGARPTEETA
+1133 ESPGTHSTEEAA
-1146 GPGKGSVEKA
+1146 GPGKGTVEKA
-1156 LPEPKATAG
+1156 LPEPKAAAR
-1165 QEAPSQKS
+1165 QEPPSQQS
-1173 TPQAVAP
+1173 TLRAAAP
-1180 PPKVGRESSLP
+1180 PLKASRESGLP
-1191 TKAPAARP
+1191 SKAPTARP
-1199 WRHQPLL
+1199 WRHQLL
-1206 SPAQPSDSSKDI
+1206 RSPAQPSDNSKDI

-1246 KEETPVQPPEDR
+1246 KEEAPVQPPEDK
-1258 RPAGSSGPETQ
+1258 RPMGSSGPETQ
-1269 QDRKPLDGLQASEL
+1269 QDRKPPDGLQASEL

-1316 STPQEGA
+1316 STPQEGP
-1323 QKMATVVKAKPLL
+1323 QKTTKLMKAKPLL
-1336 PSKLQGKSP
+1336 PGKLQGKSLAP
-1345 APVTASSAPSHVCSG
+1345 APSSSAPSHVCSG

-1368 AARPESSPGTQ
+1368 AARPESNGNPGTQ
-1379 PPAEGGSRWNVKHLR
+1379 PPAEGGSRWNVKHHR

-1404 TKRTLDQPKSTPPAP
+1404 TKRTLDQPKPTPPAP
-1419 TTSVGTGQEP
+1419 TATVGPSQEP
-1429 LGTACLAPLDYRTS
+1429 LGMACLAPLDYRTS
-1443 VPTKATAG
+1443 VPSKATAR

-1466 PCRDQETRTPS
+1466 PCRDQEVRTPS
-1477 AQPGRAAAKRSLRC
+1477 AQPSHAAAKRSLRC
-1491 YRRPRDSPSPSAGSW
+1491 YRRPRDSPSPSASSW

-1525 ESSSSSSSSS
+1525 ESSSSSSSS
-1535 SRSRSRSLSP
+1535 RSRSRSFSP

-1592 RSQSRSPSP
+1592 RSQSHSRSPSP

>member
-1 MGWGEPASSLPIQP
+1 MAA
-15 GRCLV
+15 R
-20 LGRVVALWIDLSQ
+20 R
-33 WGSCRVSRWC
+33 
-43 GDIPGDWKGL
+43 
-53 RLKVAEGFAQWGG
+53 GG
-66 LAQTP
+66 
-71 PEKQRRKVF
+71 
-80 CAVFWPAAWPCPTGL
+80 AVPAAAG
-95 PSVFGM
+95 
-101 LGGSMCPV
+101 
-109 EETNAGSGAVQSLY
+109 AGSGAVGSV
-123 LAPPAPRQ
+123 AAVGAAPRGLAGGGALREPPLRAGSPLQ
-131 CFSLEEDDLNITSLD
+131 CFSLEEDDLNLTSLD

-177 SESKACLDA
+177 SEQSKACLDA

-196 TEILDSTDDETLSP
+196 TEILDSTDDEILSP

-239 PSLECESPALEQPK
+239 PSLECESSALEQPK
-253 ALRPLSSS
+253 ALRPLTSSS
-261 ISVVG
+261 VSVVG
-266 KTDTDLAWDRAAH
+266 KGEADLAWDHAAH
-279 GLEDPVLPKKQV
+279 SLEDLVLSKKQV

-298 RKVGRHRTREQPL
+298 RKPGWHRAREQPL

-322 EAALSPGRDSSMEA
+322 EAALSPELDSTMEA
-336 GELRVS
+336 GEFCVS
-342 RAGAA
+342 GAGAA
-347 LEEREDPCIINTGD
+347 LEEHEDPCIINTSD

-413 PVVLQPLAPT
+413 PVVLQPLAPS
-423 FPELEPQLLSAEE
+423 FPSLESQLLGAEE
-436 GTGRSIP
+436 GTGESVP
-443 ADQEELPGAPAQE
+443 EDQEEMLGAPAQE
-456 NRVEEKKEEKPPGKE
+456 NGMEEEEKLPGKE
-471 PSCTTPE
+471 PSCTAPE
-478 STSPPEKAAPRACSP
+478 STFPPEEAAPRAWSP
-493 DSSSQP
+493 SGSSQH
-499 STGAPV
+499 STEAPAD
-505 GSKREGS
+505 GKREGS
-512 EKGRGRE
+512 KKGRGRE

-527 KGEEDQSEQ
+527 KAQEDQSEQ
-536 ARPGR
+536 TRPGR

-548 RSAGSGHPPG
+548 RSTGSG
-558 QPPSS
+558 QPPAQPPIS
-563 RRRAACPSVQV
+563 RRRAAHPSVQV

-581 LERAQKEGQMELRA
+581 LERARKEGQMELHA
-595 ERAPRPRGRPRSTTG
+595 ERVPRPRGRPRSTAG
-610 ASPLEKAQRELQKE
+610 ASLPKKAQREPQKE
-624 PAPETVS
+624 SVPETVS
-631 VALEKAQR
+631 I
-639 ELQKEP
+639 
-645 APETVSVALEKAQW
+645 
-659 EQQKEPAPET
+659 
-669 VSMALEKAE
+669 ALEKAE
-678 TVVPLE
+678 TVVPPE
-684 KTAPSVEEQPAAAC
+684 KTTPSVEERPAAAC
-698 PSPADQAEGEGDAQP
+698 PVLADQGEGDAHL
-713 AAGQGGGVSEAASP
+713 AAGQGSEVLVAASP
-727 LQEQGV
+727 L
-733 GLEPPQSLPA
+733 LERDMGQ
-743 TEPSEGLPKEAKPKA
+743 SEGLPKEAKPKA

-776 DRKDGEKQAASKW
+776 GRKDGEKQVASKW

-796 TELAEIPCLVP
+796 TELAEIPCLVSP
-807 PVRPATEAA
+807 LHPITEAA
-816 GTQKS
+816 SAQKS
-821 PEKPTSPAAVSSA
+821 PEKPSSPAAVPSPV
-834 AGKAP
+834 GKAP
-839 PAPAS
+839 AAL
-844 APTPATAP
+844 APATAP
-852 APATAPP
+852 ASATAPP
-859 PPSTPMPFVAP
+859 PPSTPMPFAAP
-870 NVPPAGMPP
+870 NVPPAAGMPP

-892 SWPCFN
+892 SWPCFGA
-898 PQPVGCHGLPP
+898 QPMGLPP
-909 PPGASSS
+909 PSTAGSP
-916 STFHMVPGLPPPA
+916 STFHVVPGLPPPA

-950 PVGWASPSYWPGIP
+950 PVGWAPPSYWPGFP
-964 VPPPVPPLAYGDPG
+964 MQPPVPPLAYGEPGTALPG
-978 AALQGAATFPAGGH
+978 AAAFPASGH
-992 PGTAILHGQPPATP
+992 PSTALLPGQPPAAP
-1006 ALGCPEP
+1006 AHGCTEPLAIHTQP
-1013 PAFLAQ
+1013 PAAL
-1019 PPNAPASEMGA
+1019 ASEMGA

-1037 ATSRVSDPRRQAR
+1037 TTGRVSDPRRQAR
-1050 LAGESSLPKTPP
+1050 LMESSLPKAPLAPDPAQPLPKAPPAP
-1062 APAQPPAASSP
+1062 APAQPLAAPSA
-1073 AAAQPSRVPA
+1073 AAAQPGRAPA
-1083 AAPALQAAPTQP
+1083 AAPAQLTAAPTQP
-1095 PEEPQAATPPQ
+1095 PEEPRAAAPTQ
-1106 LPKVPPAATHCPA
+1106 LPKAPPAAPHCPA
-1119 EVSPAEV
+1119 EVFPATSPA
-1126 SPAAGPA
+1126 
-1133 EENPGARPTEETA
+1133 GAPSGAHPTEEAA
-1146 GPGKGSVEKA
+1146 GPGKGVMEKA
-1156 LPEPKATAG
+1156 LPEPKTAAG
-1165 QEAPSQKS
+1165 QEPPGQRS
-1173 TPQAVAP
+1173 TSQAVAP
-1180 PPKVGRESSLP
+1180 APKASRESSLP
-1191 TKAPAARP
+1191 TKAPAVRP

-1206 SPAQPSDSSKDI
+1206 SPAQPGDSSKDI

-1246 KEETPVQPPEDR
+1246 KEGAPVQPPEDR
-1258 RPAGSSGPETQ
+1258 QPAGSSGPESQ
-1269 QDRKPLDGLQASEL
+1269 QDRKPPDSLQASEL

-1316 STPQEGA
+1316 SAPQEGP
-1323 QKMATVVKAKPLL
+1323 QKMAKLPKAKPL
-1336 PSKLQGKSP
+1336 PSSKPPGKSP
-1345 APVTASSAPSHVCSG
+1345 APAASAPSHVCSG
-1360 DHDYCIPG
+1360 DHDYCIP
-1368 AARPESSPGTQ
+1368 AASRPESTGSSSGMQ
-1379 PPAEGGSRWNVKHLR
+1379 PPTEGGSRWNVKHHR
-1394 DITIKPISSL
+1394 DITIKPISAL
-1404 TKRTLDQPKSTPPAP
+1404 TKWTLEQTKPTLPAP
-1419 TTSVGTGQEP
+1419 PNTVGPSQES
-1429 LGTACLAPLDYRTS
+1429 LGLACLAPLDYRTS
-1443 VPTKATAG
+1443 VPNKATAR

-1466 PCRDQETRTPS
+1466 PCRDQEVRTPS
-1477 AQPGRAAAKRSLRC
+1477 AQPSHAASKRSLRC
-1491 YRRPRDSPSPSAGSW
+1491 YRRPQDSPSPSASSW

-1535 SRSRSRSLSP
+1535 SRSRSRSFSP

-1611 SYDAQDHYQRQRIL
+1611 SYEAQDHYQRQRIL

>member
-1 MGWGEPASSLPIQP
+1 MAALRGGAVPAAAAAGAGVGGAAAGAAP
-15 GRCLV
+15 R
-20 LGRVVALWIDLSQ
+20 
-33 WGSCRVSRWC
+33 
-43 GDIPGDWKGL
+43 
-53 RLKVAEGFAQWGG
+53 G
-66 LAQTP
+66 LAGGGAPREP
-71 PEKQRRKVF
+71 PFR
-80 CAVFWPAAWPCPTGL
+80 
-95 PSVFGM
+95 
-101 LGGSMCPV
+101 
-109 EETNAGSGAVQSLY
+109 AGSPL
-123 LAPPAPRQ
+123 Q
-131 CFSLEEDDLNITSLD
+131 CFSLEEDDLNLTSLD

-177 SESKACLDA
+177 SEQGKVCLDA

-239 PSLECESPALEQPK
+239 PSLECESSALEQPK

-261 ISVVG
+261 SSISVVG
-266 KTDTDLAWDRAAH
+266 KNDTDLAWDCAAH

-298 RKVGRHRTREQPL
+298 RKVGRHRAREQSL

-322 EAALSPGRDSSMEA
+322 EAALSPELDSRTEA
-336 GELRVS
+336 GEFCLSGAR
-342 RAGAA
+342 AA
-347 LEEREDPCIINTGD
+347 LEEHEDPCIINTGD

-382 LDPETE
+382 LDPDTE

-413 PVVLQPLAPT
+413 PVVLQPLAPS
-423 FPELEPQLLSAEE
+423 FPDLEPQLLGAEE
-436 GTGRSIP
+436 GTGESAPEDR
-443 ADQEELPGAPAQE
+443 EELPGAPAQKNGME
-456 NRVEEKKEEKPPGKE
+456 EEEKVEKLPKKE

-478 STSPPEKAAPRACSP
+478 STSPAEVAAPSTWSP
-493 DSSSQP
+493 DSSSRR
-499 STGAPV
+499 STEALA

-527 KGEEDQSEQ
+527 KAEEDQSER

-548 RSAGSGHPPG
+548 RSAGSGQPPG
-558 QPPSS
+558 QPPTS

-581 LERAQKEGQMELRA
+581 LEQARKEGQMELHA
-595 ERAPRPRGRPRSTTG
+595 ERVPRPRGRPRSVTG
-610 ASPLEKAQRELQKE
+610 NSLLEKAQRELQKQ
-624 PAPETVS
+624 PAPETVN
-631 VALEKAQR
+631 A
-639 ELQKEP
+639 
-645 APETVSVALEKAQW
+645 AP
-659 EQQKEPAPET
+659 
-669 VSMALEKAE
+669 EKAE
-678 TVVPLE
+678 TAVPLE
-684 KTAPSVEEQPAAAC
+684 KTSASVEERPAAAC
-698 PSPADQAEGEGDAQP
+698 PGPVDQAEGGGDAQP
-713 AAGQGGGVSEAASP
+713 AARQGGGVSEAASP
-727 LQEQGV
+727 LPERGV
-733 GLEPPQSLPA
+733 GLEPPQILA
-743 TEPSEGLPKEAKPKA
+743 AAEPSEGLPREAKPKA

-776 DRKDGEKQAASKW
+776 GRKDSEKQAASKW
-789 PSVPEPP
+789 PSIPEPP
-796 TELAEIPCLVP
+796 TELAEIPCLVS
-807 PVRPATEAA
+807 PVRPTTEAA
-816 GTQKS
+816 NAQKS
-821 PEKPTSPAAVSSA
+821 PEKPTSPAAVPS

-839 PAPAS
+839 AALAS
-844 APTPATAP
+844 AP
-852 APATAPP
+852 APAMAPP

-870 NVPPAGMPP
+870 NVPPATGVAPAGMPP

-892 SWPCFN
+892 SWPCFS
-898 PQPVGCHGLPP
+898 PQPMGCHGLPP
-909 PPGASSS
+909 LPSAGSP

-929 MAWPPPAVP
+929 VAWPPPAVP
-938 PPPPFGPGGPYT
+938 PPPPFGPGGPYA
-950 PVGWASPSYWPGIP
+950 PVGWAPPSYWPGIP
-964 VPPPVPPLAYGDPG
+964 MPPPVPPLAYGDPG
-978 AALQGAATFPAGGH
+978 AALQGAASFPAGGH
-992 PGTAILHGQPPATP
+992 PSTALLHGQPSAAPAP
-1006 ALGCPEP
+1006 SCPEP
-1013 PAFLAQ
+1013 PAFPTQ
-1019 PPNAPASEMGA
+1019 PPAAPASEIGA
-1030 AGGPARP
+1030 AGGSARP
-1037 ATSRVSDPRRQAR
+1037 ATGRVSDPRRQAR
-1050 LAGESSLPKTPP
+1050 LAGESSLPKAPP
-1062 APAQPPAASSP
+1062 APAPVQPLAVPSA
-1073 AAAQPSRVPA
+1073 AAAQPSRVPP
-1083 AAPALQAAPTQP
+1083 AAPAQHTAAPQAAPTQT
-1095 PEEPQAATPPQ
+1095 PEEPQAATPTQ
-1106 LPKVPPAATHCPA
+1106 LPKAPPAATPCLV
-1119 EVSPAEV
+1119 EVSPATGPVGE
-1126 SPAAGPA
+1126 SPGTHS
-1133 EENPGARPTEETA
+1133 TEDAA
-1146 GPGKGSVEKA
+1146 GPGKGAAEKA
-1156 LPEPKATAG
+1156 LPEPKAAAG
-1165 QEAPSQKS
+1165 QELPSQKS
-1173 TPQAVAP
+1173 TSQAAAP
-1180 PPKVGRESSLP
+1180 PPKAGRESGLP
-1191 TKAPAARP
+1191 TKAPTARP

-1246 KEETPVQPPEDR
+1246 KEETPVQPPVDR

-1269 QDRKPLDGLQASEL
+1269 QDRKPPDGLQASEL

-1316 STPQEGA
+1316 SAPQEGP
-1323 QKMATVVKAKPLL
+1323 QKTAKLMKAKPL
-1336 PSKLQGKSP
+1336 PPGKLQGKSLAP
-1345 APVTASSAPSHVCSG
+1345 APAGSGPSHVCSG

-1368 AARPESSPGTQ
+1368 AARPESNSSTGTQ
-1379 PPAEGGSRWNVKHLR
+1379 PPAEGGSRWNVKHHR

-1404 TKRTLDQPKSTPPAP
+1404 TKRTLDQAKPTPPAP
-1419 TTSVGTGQEP
+1419 TTTVGPSQEP

-1443 VPTKATAG
+1443 VSSKATAE

-1466 PCRDQETRTPS
+1466 PCRDQEVRTPS
-1477 AQPGRAAAKRSLRC
+1477 AQPSRAAAKRSLRC

-1535 SRSRSRSLSP
+1535 SRSRSRSFSP

-1592 RSQSRSPSP
+1592 CSQSRSRSRSPSP
-1601 RRRSNRRRRY
+1601 CRRSNRRRRY

-1661 EECTLHFRSE
+1661 EECTLHFRSD

-1751 RSLRR
+1751 RSLQR

>member
-1 MGWGEPASSLPIQP
+1 MECGAKIFLKLSSITQASLELAGELE
-15 GRCLV
+15 R
-20 LGRVVALWIDLSQ
+20 
-33 WGSCRVSRWC
+33 
-43 GDIPGDWKGL
+43 
-53 RLKVAEGFAQWGG
+53 
-66 LAQTP
+66 T
-71 PEKQRRKVF
+71 
-80 CAVFWPAAWPCPTGL
+80 
-95 PSVFGM
+95 
-101 LGGSMCPV
+101 
-109 EETNAGSGAVQSLY
+109 QSWEFE
-123 LAPPAPRQ
+123 
-131 CFSLEEDDLNITSLD
+131 CFSLEEDDLNLTSLD

-177 SESKACLDA
+177 SEQSKACLDA

-239 PSLECESPALEQPK
+239 PSLECDSPALEQPK
-253 ALRPLSSS
+253 ALRSLGSSS
-261 ISVVG
+261 SVSVVG
-266 KTDTDLAWDRAAH
+266 KTDTDLARDRAAH
-279 GLEDPVLPKKQV
+279 SLEDPVLPKKQV
-291 CSTPRVE
+291 SSTPRVE
-298 RKVGRHRTREQPL
+298 RKVGRHRAREQPL

-322 EAALSPGRDSSMEA
+322 EAALSPELDRGMEA
-336 GELRVS
+336 GEFCVS
-342 RAGAA
+342 RAGAV

-382 LDPETE
+382 LGPETE

-413 PVVLQPLAPT
+413 PVVLRPLAPS
-423 FPELEPQLLSAEE
+423 FPNLEPQLLEAEE
-436 GTGRSIP
+436 GTGESVPEDR
-443 ADQEELPGAPAQE
+443 EELPGAPPQE
-456 NRVEEKKEEKPPGKE
+456 NGMEEKVDKLPVKE
-471 PSCTTPE
+471 PSYTVPE
-478 STSPPEKAAPRACSP
+478 STPPPETAAPRAWSP
-493 DSSSQP
+493 NSSSQR
-499 STGAPV
+499 SAEALAG
-505 GSKREGS
+505 GKREGS

-519 RARKSRKK
+519 GARKSRKK
-527 KGEEDQSEQ
+527 KGEEEQSEQ

-548 RSAGSGHPPG
+548 RSAGSGEPPN
-558 QPPSS
+558 QAPTS

-581 LERAQKEGQMELRA
+581 LERARKEGQMELRA

-624 PAPETVS
+624 PTLEAVSTAP
-631 VALEKAQR
+631 
-639 ELQKEP
+639 
-645 APETVSVALEKAQW
+645 
-659 EQQKEPAPET
+659 
-669 VSMALEKAE
+669 EKAE
-678 TVVPLE
+678 TVVE
-684 KTAPSVEEQPAAAC
+684 KSAPSAEERPAAPC
-698 PSPADQAEGEGDAQP
+698 PGLADQAEGQGGGQP
-713 AAGQGGGVSEAASP
+713 AAEQGDGVPEAVSP
-727 LQEQGV
+727 LPEQGV
-733 GLEPPQSLPA
+733 GLEPPQSLPVA
-743 TEPSEGLPKEAKPKA
+743 EPSEGLLREAKPKA

-768 LHRQPSPG
+768 LHRQPSQG
-776 DRKDGEKQAASKW
+776 GKRDGEKQAASKW

-796 TELAEIPCLVP
+796 TELAEIPCLVS

-816 GTQKS
+816 SAQKS
-821 PEKPTSPAAVSSA
+821 PEKPASPAAVPSPAS
-834 AGKAP
+834 KA
-839 PAPAS
+839 APALAS
-844 APTPATAP
+844 AP
-852 APATAPP
+852 APAVAPP
-859 PPSTPMPFVAP
+859 PPSTPLPFVAP
-870 NVPPAGMPP
+870 NVPPAAGAAPAGMPP
-879 ASAGAYALYPPVP
+879 ASAGAYTLYPPVP
-892 SWPCFN
+892 SWPCFS
-898 PQPVGCHGLPP
+898 PQPVGCRGLPP
-909 PPGASSS
+909 PPSAGSSG
-916 STFHMVPGLPPPA
+916 TFHMVPGLPPPA
-929 MAWPPPAVP
+929 MAWPPLAVP
-938 PPPPFGPGGPYT
+938 PPPPFGPGGPYA
-950 PVGWASPSYWPGIP
+950 PLGWAPPSYWPGIP
-964 VPPPVPPLAYGDPG
+964 MPPPVPPLAYGDPG
-978 AALQGAATFPAGGH
+978 AALQGAAAFPAGGR
-992 PGTAILHGQPPATP
+992 PGTALLHGQLPAAP
-1006 ALGCPEP
+1006 APGCPEP
-1013 PAFLAQ
+1013 LAF
-1019 PPNAPASEMGA
+1019 PAPASEMGA

-1050 LAGESSLPKTPP
+1050 LAGESSLPKAPP
-1062 APAQPPAASSP
+1062 APAQPLAAPS
-1073 AAAQPSRVPA
+1073 AAAEPGRVPP
-1083 AAPALQAAPTQP
+1083 AAPAQHTAAPPAAPTQP
-1095 PEEPQAATPPQ
+1095 PEEPQAATPTP
-1106 LPKVPPAATHCPA
+1106 LSKVPPAAVCCPA
-1119 EVSPAEV
+1119 EVSPAT
-1126 SPAAGPA
+1126 GPVG
-1133 EENPGARPTEETA
+1133 ESSGTHPTEEA
-1146 GPGKGSVEKA
+1146 APPIKGAVEKA
-1156 LPEPKATAG
+1156 LPEPKAAAG
-1165 QEAPSQKS
+1165 QEPPGQKS
-1173 TPQAVAP
+1173 TSQAAAAP
-1180 PPKVGRESSLP
+1180 PPPKAGRESSLP
-1191 TKAPAARP
+1191 TKAPAARL

-1246 KEETPVQPPEDR
+1246 KQEAPVQPPEDR

-1269 QDRKPLDGLQASEL
+1269 QDRKPPDGLQASEL

-1316 STPQEGA
+1316 AVPQEGP
-1323 QKMATVVKAKPLL
+1323 QKAAKLMKAKPLPPGKL
-1336 PSKLQGKSP
+1336 PGKSLVP
-1345 APVTASSAPSHVCSG
+1345 APSHVCSG

-1368 AARPESSPGTQ
+1368 AVQPESNGSPGTQ
-1379 PPAEGGSRWNVKHLR
+1379 PPAEGGSRWNVKHHR

-1404 TKRTLDQPKSTPPAP
+1404 TKRTLDQPKPAPPAP
-1419 TTSVGTGQEP
+1419 TTTVGPSQEP
-1429 LGTACLAPLDYRTS
+1429 LETACLAPLDYRTS
-1443 VPTKATAG
+1443 VPSKATAE

-1466 PCRDQETRTPS
+1466 PCRDQEMRTPS
-1477 AQPGRAAAKRSLRC
+1477 AQPSRAAAKRSLRC
-1491 YRRPRDSPSPSAGSW
+1491 YRRARDSPSPSAGSW

-1535 SRSRSRSLSP
+1535 SRSRSRSFSP
-1545 PPKRWRRYRSRCS
+1545 PPKRWRRYRSRRS
-1558 HSSSSRS
+1558 HSSSSHS

-1601 RRRSNRRRRY
+1601 CRRSNRRRRY

>member
-1 MGWGEPASSLPIQP
+1 MAARRGGAVPAANGAGAGGAAAAAAP
-15 GRCLV
+15 R
-20 LGRVVALWIDLSQ
+20 
-33 WGSCRVSRWC
+33 
-43 GDIPGDWKGL
+43 
-53 RLKVAEGFAQWGG
+53 G
-66 LAQTP
+66 LASGGALREP
-71 PEKQRRKVF
+71 PFR
-80 CAVFWPAAWPCPTGL
+80 
-95 PSVFGM
+95 
-101 LGGSMCPV
+101 
-109 EETNAGSGAVQSLY
+109 AGSPL
-123 LAPPAPRQ
+123 Q
-131 CFSLEEDDLNITSLD
+131 CFSLEDDDLNLTSLD
-146 AETILEAEEILGTMQ
+146 AETILEAEQILGTMQ

-225 RENPSFQKFLSLSR
+225 RENPSFQKFLTLSR
-239 PSLECESPALEQPK
+239 PLLECESPTLEQPK

-261 ISVVG
+261 SSSSVSVVG
-266 KTDTDLAWDRAAH
+266 KADTDVAWDRATH

-298 RKVGRHRTREQPL
+298 RKVGWHRAREQPL

-322 EAALSPGRDSSMEA
+322 EAALSLELDGSMEA
-336 GELRVS
+336 VNFCVS
-342 RAGAA
+342 EAGAV
-347 LEEREDPCIINTGD
+347 LEEPEDPCIINTGD

-382 LDPETE
+382 LDPDTE
-388 PVAKELLSGPV
+388 PVAKELLSSPV

-413 PVVLQPLAPT
+413 PVVLQPLTPSS
-423 FPELEPQLLSAEE
+423 PELEPQLLGVEE
-436 GTGRSIP
+436 TTRESIP
-443 ADQEELPGAPAQE
+443 EDRGELPGAPAQE
-456 NRVEEKKEEKPPGKE
+456 NGLEEGKEEKLPGKE
-471 PSCTTPE
+471 PSCSTPE
-478 STSPPEKAAPRACSP
+478 ATSPLETVAPGPSGP
-493 DSSSQP
+493 NSSSWH
-499 STGAPV
+499 STEAPA
-505 GSKREGS
+505 GGKRECS

-527 KGEEDQSEQ
+527 KAEEDQSKQ

-548 RSAGSGHPPG
+548 RSAGSG
-558 QPPSS
+558 QPHVQPAIS
-563 RRRAACPSVQV
+563 RQRAECPSVQV
-574 SDFLARQ
+574 SDFLAQQ
-581 LERAQKEGQMELRA
+581 LERARKEGQMELRA
-595 ERAPRPRGRPRSTTG
+595 ERAPRPRGRPQSTAG
-610 ASPLEKAQRELQKE
+610 AFLPKKVKQELQKE
-624 PAPETVS
+624 PAPETVNGQPP
-631 VALEKAQR
+631 VALEKNKT
-639 ELQKEP
+639 L
-645 APETVSVALEKAQW
+645 VS
-659 EQQKEPAPET
+659 
-669 VSMALEKAE
+669 
-678 TVVPLE
+678 LE
-684 KTAPSVEEQPAAAC
+684 KTAPSVEGQPAAAC
-698 PSPADQAEGEGDAQP
+698 PSLTDQAEGQGDALPSARQST
-713 AAGQGGGVSEAASP
+713 GVSEAASQLP
-727 LQEQGV
+727 EQGV
-733 GLEPPQSLPA
+733 GLEPAQALPA
-743 TEPSEGLPKEAKPKA
+743 AEPSEGLPKEAKPKA

-768 LHRQPSPG
+768 LHRQPSTG
-776 DRKDGEKQAASKW
+776 DSQEGKKQVASKW

-796 TELAEIPCLVP
+796 TELAEIPCLVSP
-807 PVRPATEAA
+807 MRSTTEADSA
-816 GTQKS
+816 QKG
-821 PEKPTSPAAVSSA
+821 PDKPTSPAAVPSPAS
-834 AGKAP
+834 KAP
-839 PAPAS
+839 TAL
-844 APTPATAP
+844 TPAP

-870 NVPPAGMPP
+870 NVPPAAGVAPTGMPP

-892 SWPCFN
+892 SWPCFS
-898 PQPVGCHGLPP
+898 PQPMGCHALPP
-909 PPGASSS
+909 PPSASSS

-929 MAWPPPAVP
+929 MAWPPPPLP
-938 PPPPFGPGGPYT
+938 PPPPFGPGGPYA
-950 PVGWASPSYWPGIP
+950 PVGWAPPSYWPGIP
-964 VPPPVPPLAYGDPG
+964 MPPPVPSLAYRDPG
-978 AALQGAATFPAGGH
+978 AAVQATAAFPAGSH
-992 PGTAILHGQPPATP
+992 PGTAPLHGQSPATP
-1006 ALGCPEP
+1006 LLSCPEP
-1013 PAFLAQ
+1013 PAFPAQ
-1019 PPNAPASEMGA
+1019 SPAAPTSDLGT
-1030 AGGPARP
+1030 AGGPAR
-1037 ATSRVSDPRRQAR
+1037 AAVGRVSDPRRQAR
-1050 LAGESSLPKTPP
+1050 MAGESSLPKAPLAP
-1062 APAQPPAASSP
+1062 APAQPLPAPS
-1073 AAAQPSRVPA
+1073 AATAQPSSVP
-1083 AAPALQAAPTQP
+1083 PAVPVPQAVPTQPLEESQAAAPTQ
-1095 PEEPQAATPPQ
+1095 
-1106 LPKVPPAATHCPA
+1106 LPKAPSAAICCPA
-1119 EVSPAEV
+1119 EVCPAPVEESPGTHA
-1126 SPAAGPA
+1126 
-1133 EENPGARPTEETA
+1133 TEKA
-1146 GPGKGSVEKA
+1146 VGPGKEAVEKA
-1156 LPEPKATAG
+1156 PLEPKAAAG
-1165 QEAPSQKS
+1165 QEVPGQKS
-1173 TPQAVAP
+1173 TSQAAAP
-1180 PPKVGRESSLP
+1180 PRKAGRESSLP
-1191 TKAPAARP
+1191 TKSPTVRP

-1246 KEETPVQPPEDR
+1246 KEETPVQPPEER
-1258 RPAGSSGPETQ
+1258 QLTGSSGPETQ
-1269 QDRKPLDGLQASEL
+1269 QEAPTQQDRKPPDGLQASEL

-1311 AKSPG
+1311 TKSPG
-1316 STPQEGA
+1316 SMPQEGP
-1323 QKMATVVKAKPLL
+1323 QKTTKLMKAKPLL
-1336 PSKLQGKSP
+1336 PNKIQVKSMVP
-1345 APVTASSAPSHVCSG
+1345 APASTAPSHVCSG
-1360 DHDYCIPG
+1360 DHDYCVLG
-1368 AARPESSPGTQ
+1368 APRPESSHIPGTQ
-1379 PPAEGGSRWNVKHLR
+1379 PPAEGGSRWNVKHHR

-1404 TKRTLDQPKSTPPAP
+1404 TKRTLDQPEPTPPAP
-1419 TTSVGTGQEP
+1419 DTTVGPSPEP
-1429 LGTACLAPLDYRTS
+1429 LGMACPAPLDYRTTI
-1443 VPTKATAG
+1443 PNKATTG

-1466 PCRDQETRTPS
+1466 PCRDQEVRTPS
-1477 AQPGRAAAKRSLRC
+1477 AQPSHAAAKRSLRC
-1491 YRRPRDSPSPSAGSW
+1491 YRRPQDSPSPSADSW

-1601 RRRSNRRRRY
+1601 RGRSNRWRRY

>member
-1 MGWGEPASSLPIQP
+1 MF
-15 GRCLV
+15 RV
-20 LGRVVALWIDLSQ
+20 LGVPRHCLQHKLLVAHVCCKEIS
-33 WGSCRVSRWC
+33 
-43 GDIPGDWKGL
+43 
-53 RLKVAEGFAQWGG
+53 
-66 LAQTP
+66 
-71 PEKQRRKVF
+71 
-80 CAVFWPAAWPCPTGL
+80 
-95 PSVFGM
+95 
-101 LGGSMCPV
+101 
-109 EETNAGSGAVQSLY
+109 AGHGAVQSVY
-123 LAPPAPRQ
+123 LAPHAPRQ
-131 CFSLEEDDLNITSLD
+131 CFSLEEDDLNLTSLD

-169 SIIEDLSL
+169 SIIEDFSL
-177 SESKACLDA
+177 SEQSKACLDA

-225 RENPSFQKFLSLSR
+225 RENPSFQKFLTLSR
-239 PSLECESPALEQPK
+239 PLLECESPTLEQPK

-261 ISVVG
+261 SSSSVSVVG
-266 KTDTDLAWDRAAH
+266 KIDTDVTWDRAAH
-279 GLEDPVLPKKQV
+279 GLEDPMLPKKQV

-298 RKVGRHRTREQPL
+298 RKAGWHRVREQPL

-322 EAALSPGRDSSMEA
+322 EAALGLELDSSMGAVDFCVSEA
-336 GELRVS
+336 GAV
-342 RAGAA
+342 
-347 LEEREDPCIINTGD
+347 LEEHEDPCIINTGD

-382 LDPETE
+382 LDPDTE
-388 PVAKELLSGPV
+388 PVAKELLSSPV
-399 LLEIVPGEGESVEI
+399 LLEIVPREGESVEI
-413 PVVLQPLAPT
+413 PVVLQPLTPSSSD
-423 FPELEPQLLSAEE
+423 LEPQLLGVEE
-436 GTGRSIP
+436 STRESVPEDRG
-443 ADQEELPGAPAQE
+443 ELPGAPKQKNGVE
-456 NRVEEKKEEKPPGKE
+456 EEEKKLPGKE
-471 PSCTTPE
+471 PSCTVPE
-478 STSPPEKAAPRACSP
+478 ATSPLETVASGASGPNGSSWHSTEAPA
-493 DSSSQP
+493 D
-499 STGAPV
+499 G
-505 GSKREGS
+505 KRQGS

-527 KGEEDQSEQ
+527 KTEEGQSKQ

-548 RSAGSGHPPG
+548 RSTGSGPPHV
-558 QPPSS
+558 QPAIS
-563 RRRAACPSVQV
+563 RQRAECPSVQV
-574 SDFLARQ
+574 SDFLAQQ
-581 LERAQKEGQMELRA
+581 LERARKEGQMELHA
-595 ERAPRPRGRPRSTTG
+595 ERAPCPRGRPRSTAG
-610 ASPLEKAQRELQKE
+610 AFLPKKVKQELQKE

-631 VALEKAQR
+631 VALEKIKTLA
-639 ELQKEP
+639 
-645 APETVSVALEKAQW
+645 
-659 EQQKEPAPET
+659 
-669 VSMALEKAE
+669 
-678 TVVPLE
+678 PLE
-684 KTAPSVEEQPAAAC
+684 KTAPSVEGQPAAVC
-698 PSPADQAEGEGDAQP
+698 PSLTDQAGDQGDAQP
-713 AAGQGGGVSEAASP
+713 SAKQSSGVLEAASQLP
-727 LQEQGV
+727 EQGV
-733 GLEPPQSLPA
+733 GLEPTQSLPA
-743 TEPSEGLPKEAKPKA
+743 AEPSEGLPKEAKPKA

-768 LHRQPSPG
+768 LHRQLSTG
-776 DRKDGEKQAASKW
+776 GSQEGKKQVASKW

-796 TELAEIPCLVP
+796 TELAEIPCLVSP
-807 PVRPATEAA
+807 MRSATEADGA
-816 GTQKS
+816 QKGLD
-821 PEKPTSPAAVSSA
+821 KPTSPAAVPSPTS
-834 AGKAP
+834 KAP
-839 PAPAS
+839 TALTS
-844 APTPATAP
+844 AP

-870 NVPPAGMPP
+870 NVPPAAGVAPTGMPP

-892 SWPCFN
+892 SWPCFS
-898 PQPVGCHGLPP
+898 PQPMGCHGLPP
-909 PPGASSS
+909 PPSASSS
-916 STFHMVPGLPPPA
+916 NTFHMVPGLPPPA
-929 MAWPPPAVP
+929 MAWPPPPVP
-938 PPPPFGPGGPYT
+938 PPPPFGPGGPYA
-950 PVGWASPSYWPGIP
+950 PVGWAPPSYWPGIP
-964 VPPPVPPLAYGDPG
+964 VPPPVPSLAYRDPG
-978 AALQGAATFPAGGH
+978 AAVQAVPTFPAGSH
-992 PGTAILHGQPPATP
+992 PGTALLHGQSPATP
-1006 ALGCPEP
+1006 MLSCPEP
-1013 PAFLAQ
+1013 PAFPAQ
-1019 PPNAPASEMGA
+1019 SPAAPTSEMGA

-1037 ATSRVSDPRRQAR
+1037 VTGRVSGPRRQAR
-1050 LAGESSLPKTPP
+1050 LAGESSLPKAPLAP
-1062 APAQPPAASSP
+1062 APAQPLPAPS
-1073 AAAQPSRVPA
+1073 AATAQPSRIPPAVPV
-1083 AAPALQAAPTQP
+1083 PQAVPTQP
-1095 PEEPQAATPPQ
+1095 LEEPQTSVPNQ
-1106 LPKVPPAATHCPA
+1106 LPKAPPAATCCPEEA
-1119 EVSPAEV
+1119 SPIPVGE
-1126 SPAAGPA
+1126 SPGTHAMEKAV
-1133 EENPGARPTEETA
+1133 
-1146 GPGKGSVEKA
+1146 GPGKEAVEKA
-1156 LPEPKATAG
+1156 LLEPEAAAG
-1165 QEAPSQKS
+1165 QELPGQKS
-1173 TPQAVAP
+1173 TSQAVALP
-1180 PPKVGRESSLP
+1180 RKAGRESSLP
-1191 TKAPAARP
+1191 TKAPTVRP

-1206 SPAQPSDSSKDI
+1206 SPAQPSDGSKDI

-1246 KEETPVQPPEDR
+1246 KEEIAQPPEE
-1258 RPAGSSGPETQ
+1258 GLLTESSGPEIQQDAPTQ
-1269 QDRKPLDGLQASEL
+1269 QDRKPPDGLQASEL

-1311 AKSPG
+1311 TKSPG
-1316 STPQEGA
+1316 SMPQEGL
-1323 QKMATVVKAKPLL
+1323 QKTTKLMTAKPLL
-1336 PSKLQGKSP
+1336 PNKIQVKSMVP
-1345 APVTASSAPSHVCSG
+1345 APAGTAPSHVCSG
-1360 DHDYCIPG
+1360 DHDYCILGTP
-1368 AARPESSPGTQ
+1368 RPENSNIPGTQ
-1379 PPAEGGSRWNVKHLR
+1379 PPAKSGSRWNVKHHR

-1404 TKRTLDQPKSTPPAP
+1404 TKRTLGQPEPTPPAP
-1419 TTSVGTGQEP
+1419 NTTMGHSQEP
-1429 LGTACLAPLDYRTS
+1429 LGMASLAPLDYRTTI
-1443 VPTKATAG
+1443 PNKATTG

-1466 PCRDQETRTPS
+1466 PCRDQEVRIPS
-1477 AQPGRAAAKRSLRC
+1477 AQPSHAAAKRSLRC
-1491 YRRPRDSPSPSAGSW
+1491 YRRPQDSSSTDSW

-1601 RRRSNRRRRY
+1601 RRRSNRWRRY

-1743 DTLLRQAQ
+1743 DTLLQQAQ

>member
-1 MGWGEPASSLPIQP
+1 MLQRSVLVVVLCTVFTSL
-15 GRCLV
+15 C
-20 LGRVVALWIDLSQ
+20 
-33 WGSCRVSRWC
+33 
-43 GDIPGDWKGL
+43 
-53 RLKVAEGFAQWGG
+53 
-66 LAQTP
+66 
-71 PEKQRRKVF
+71 
-80 CAVFWPAAWPCPTGL
+80 
-95 PSVFGM
+95 
-101 LGGSMCPV
+101 
-109 EETNAGSGAVQSLY
+109 
-123 LAPPAPRQ
+123 APRQ
-131 CFSLEEDDLNITSLD
+131 CFSLEEDDLNLTSLD

-177 SESKACLDA
+177 GEQSKACLDA

-239 PSLECESPALEQPK
+239 PSLECDSPALEQTK
-253 ALRPLSSS
+253 ALRPLGGSSS

-266 KTDTDLAWDRAAH
+266 KTDTDLAWDRATC
-279 GLEDPVLPKKQV
+279 GLEDSALPKKQL

-298 RKVGRHRTREQPL
+298 RKVPRHRAREQPL

-322 EAALSPGRDSSMEA
+322 ETALSP
-336 GELRVS
+336 ELDRGVEVREFRVS
-342 RAGAA
+342 GAATA
-347 LEEREDPCIINTGD
+347 LEECEDPCIINTGD

-399 LLEIVPGEGESVEI
+399 LLEIVPGEGESMEI
-413 PVVLQPLAPT
+413 PVVLQPLAPS
-423 FPELEPQLLSAEE
+423 FPSLEPQLMGAEE
-436 GTGRSIP
+436 GTGESIP
-443 ADQEELPGAPAQE
+443 EDQEELPGAPAQK
-456 NRVEEKKEEKPPGKE
+456 NGMEEKKEEKLPGKE
-471 PSCTTPE
+471 PSCTIPE
-478 STSPPEKAAPRACSP
+478 GTSSPEEAAPRARSP
-493 DSSSQP
+493 ENSSGH
-499 STGAPV
+499 STEAPA
-505 GSKREGS
+505 GSKCEGS

-527 KGEEDQSEQ
+527 KGEAGQSDQ

-548 RSAGSGHPPG
+548 RSAGAGRPPG
-558 QPPSS
+558 QRPAS
-563 RRRAACPSVQV
+563 RCRAACPSVQV

-581 LERAQKEGQMELRA
+581 LEQARKEGQMELRA
-595 ERAPRPRGRPRSTTG
+595 ERAPRPRGRPRSTAR
-610 ASPLEKAQRELQKE
+610 ASPLERAQRELHKE
-624 PAPETVS
+624 PVPG
-631 VALEKAQR
+631 
-639 ELQKEP
+639 
-645 APETVSVALEKAQW
+645 
-659 EQQKEPAPET
+659 T
-669 VSMALEKAE
+669 VSMALGNAE

-684 KTAPSVEEQPAAAC
+684 KAAPAAAC
-698 PSPADQAEGEGDAQP
+698 PSPADQAEGSGDAQL
-713 AAGQGGGVSEAASP
+713 AAGQGSGVLEAASP
-727 LQEQGV
+727 LLEQGV
-733 GLEPPQSLPA
+733 GLEPPQSLSAPE
-743 TEPSEGLPKEAKPKA
+743 TSESLPKEAKPKA

-776 DRKDGEKQAASKW
+776 SKDSSKQAASKW

-796 TELAEIPCLVP
+796 TELAEIPCLVSP
-807 PVRPATEAA
+807 LRPTEVASA
-816 GTQKS
+816 QKS
-821 PEKPTSPAAVSSA
+821 PEKPASPAAVPSPAS
-834 AGKAP
+834 KAP
-839 PAPAS
+839 AALAS
-844 APTPATAP
+844 AP
-852 APATAPP
+852 APATAPA

-870 NVPPAGMPP
+870 NVPPAAGVAPAGMPP

-892 SWPCFN
+892 SWPCFS

-909 PPGASSS
+909 PPSAGSS

-938 PPPPFGPGGPYT
+938 PPPPFGPGGPYA
-950 PVGWASPSYWPGIP
+950 PVGWPLPSYWPGIP
-964 VPPPVPPLAYGDPG
+964 VQPPPVPPLAYRDPG
-978 AALQGAATFPAGGH
+978 AALQGAAAFPAGG
-992 PGTAILHGQPPATP
+992 PLHGQPPATP
-1006 ALGCPEP
+1006 VLGSPEP
-1013 PAFLAQ
+1013 PTFPAQ
-1019 PPNAPASEMGA
+1019 PHTTLASEMGS

-1037 ATSRVSDPRRQAR
+1037 VTSRVSDPRRQAR
-1050 LAGESSLPKTPP
+1050 LAGESSLLKAPP
-1062 APAQPPAASSP
+1062 APVPAQPLAAPSG
-1073 AAAQPSRVPA
+1073 AAAQPSRVP
-1083 AAPALQAAPTQP
+1083 PAEPAQHTADPPAAPTQP
-1095 PEEPQAATPPQ
+1095 MEEPQASPASE
-1106 LPKVPPAATHCPA
+1106 LPKAPSAAISC
-1119 EVSPAEV
+1119 PAEV
-1126 SPAAGPA
+1126 SPAAGPVG
-1133 EENPGARPTEETA
+1133 ESPVTHLTEEA
-1146 GPGKGSVEKA
+1146 AALGKGAVEKE
-1156 LPEPKATAG
+1156 LEPKAADG
-1165 QEAPSQKS
+1165 QELPSKKS
-1173 TPQAVAP
+1173 TAQAVAAP
-1180 PPKVGRESSLP
+1180 LKAGRESSLP
-1191 TKAPAARP
+1191 TKAPAVRP

-1206 SPAQPSDSSKDI
+1206 SPVQPSDSSKDI

-1246 KEETPVQPPEDR
+1246 KEEAPVQPPEDQ

-1269 QDRKPLDGLQASEL
+1269 QDRKLPDSLQASEL

-1316 STPQEGA
+1316 STAQEGP
-1323 QKMATVVKAKPLL
+1323 QKMAKLVKAKPLL
-1336 PSKLQGKSP
+1336 PSKLQGKSLTP
-1345 APVTASSAPSHVCSG
+1345 APSSSAPSHICLG
-1360 DHDYCIPG
+1360 DHDYCIPS
-1368 AARPESSPGTQ
+1368 AARPESSGSLGTQ
-1379 PPAEGGSRWNVKHLR
+1379 PPAEGGSRWNVKHHR

-1404 TKRTLDQPKSTPPAP
+1404 TKRTLEQPKPTPPAP
-1419 TTSVGTGQEP
+1419 STTVGPRPEP
-1429 LGTACLAPLDYRTS
+1429 LGTACQSPLDYRTS
-1443 VPTKATAG
+1443 VPNKATDG
-1451 CSSPPTSV
+1451 GGSPPTSV

-1466 PCRDQETRTPS
+1466 PCRDQEVRTSS
-1477 AQPGRAAAKRSLRC
+1477 AQPSHAAAKRSLRC
-1491 YRRPRDSPSPSAGSW
+1491 YRQPRDSPSPSASGW

-1535 SRSRSRSLSP
+1535 SRSRSRSFSP

-1565 SCGSCGRSRDRS
+1565 SCGSCGRSRHRS
-1577 SSSSSTSS
+1577 SSSSSASS
-1585 YSSRSTS
+1585 YSCRSMS

-1625 QKERAIEERRV
+1625 EKERAIEERRV

-1648 SELRHRFSVFGDI
+1648 SELQHRFSVFGDI

>member
-1 MGWGEPASSLPIQP
+1 MAALRGGAVPAAAGAGVGGAAAGAAP
-15 GRCLV
+15 R
-20 LGRVVALWIDLSQ
+20 
-33 WGSCRVSRWC
+33 
-43 GDIPGDWKGL
+43 
-53 RLKVAEGFAQWGG
+53 G
-66 LAQTP
+66 LA
-71 PEKQRRKVF
+71 
-80 CAVFWPAAWPCPTGL
+80 
-95 PSVFGM
+95 
-101 LGGSMCPV
+101 GG
-109 EETNAGSGAVQSLY
+109 G
-123 LAPPAPRQ
+123 APREPPLGARSPLQ
-131 CFSLEEDDLNITSLD
+131 CLSLDEDDLNLTSLD

-177 SESKACLDA
+177 SEQSKACLDA

-225 RENPSFQKFLSLSR
+225 RENPSVSCGFQKFLSLSR
-239 PSLECESPALEQPK
+239 SSLECESPALEQPK
-253 ALRPLSSS
+253 VLRPLSSGS
-261 ISVVG
+261 SVSAVG
-266 KTDTDLAWDRAAH
+266 KTNTDLAWDCASH
-279 GLEDPVLPKKQV
+279 GLEDPALPKKQI

-298 RKVGRHRTREQPL
+298 RKLGRHWAREQPL

-322 EAALSPGRDSSMEA
+322 EAALSPELDSSMEA
-336 GELRVS
+336 EEFCVHG
-342 RAGAA
+342 AGAV
-347 LEEREDPCIINTGD
+347 LEEHEDPCIINTSD

-382 LDPETE
+382 LDPEAE

-413 PVVLQPLAPT
+413 PVVLQPLAPS
-423 FPELEPQLLSAEE
+423 FPNQEPQLLGAEE
-436 GTGRSIP
+436 STGESIP
-443 ADQEELPGAPAQE
+443 EDREELPEVPAQE
-456 NRVEEKKEEKPPGKE
+456 NRMEEEKEEKPPGKE

-478 STSPPEKAAPRACSP
+478 STSPPETAAPRAWST
-493 DSSSQP
+493 DSSSQR
-499 STGAPV
+499 SAEAPA
-505 GSKREGS
+505 GSKREGT

-527 KGEEDQSEQ
+527 KAEEDQSEQ

-548 RSAGSGHPPG
+548 RSAGSGQPVG
-558 QPPSS
+558 QPPTS
-563 RRRAACPSVQV
+563 RRRAARPSIQV

-581 LERAQKEGQMELRA
+581 LERAQKEGQMELHA
-595 ERAPRPRGRPRSTTG
+595 ERAPRPRGRPRSTAG
-610 ASPLEKAQRELQKE
+610 ASLPKKVQQELQKE
-624 PAPETVS
+624 PAPEMVS
-631 VALEKAQR
+631 VA
-639 ELQKEP
+639 P
-645 APETVSVALEKAQW
+645 
-659 EQQKEPAPET
+659 
-669 VSMALEKAE
+669 EKAE

-684 KTAPSVEEQPAAAC
+684 KTAPNIEELPAAVC
-698 PSPADQAEGEGDAQP
+698 PSLADQGEGEAQP
-713 AAGQGGGVSEAASP
+713 AAGQGSEVLEAASP
-727 LQEQGV
+727 LSERGV

-743 TEPSEGLPKEAKPKA
+743 AEPSEGLPKETKPKA

-776 DRKDGEKQAASKW
+776 GRKDGEKQAASKW

-796 TELAEIPCLVP
+796 TELAEIPCLVSP
-807 PVRPATEAA
+807 MRPATEATA
-816 GTQKS
+816 AQKS
-821 PEKPTSPAAVSSA
+821 PEKPDSPAAVPSPAS
-834 AGKAP
+834 KAP
-839 PAPAS
+839 TTPAS
-844 APTPATAP
+844 AP
-852 APATAPP
+852 APATALPT
-859 PPSTPMPFVAP
+859 PSTPTPFVTP
-870 NVPPAGMPP
+870 NVPPAAGMPP
-879 ASAGAYALYPPVP
+879 ASASAYALYPPVP
-892 SWPCFN
+892 SWPCFG
-898 PQPVGCHGLPP
+898 PQPVGCCGLPP
-909 PPGASSS
+909 PPSTGSP

-938 PPPPFGPGGPYT
+938 PPPPFGPGSPYA
-950 PVGWASPSYWPGIP
+950 PVGWAPPPYWPGIP
-964 VPPPVPPLAYGDPG
+964 MPPPVPPLAFGDPG
-978 AALQGAATFPAGGH
+978 AALPGAAAFPAGGH
-992 PGTAILHGQPPATP
+992 PSTALLHGQPPATP
-1006 ALGCPEP
+1006 ALSCPEP
-1013 PAFLAQ
+1013 PAFPTQ
-1019 PPNAPASEMGA
+1019 PPATPASETGA

-1037 ATSRVSDPRRQAR
+1037 ATGRVSDPRRQAR
-1050 LAGESSLPKTPP
+1050 LVGESSLPKAPP
-1062 APAQPPAASSP
+1062 AP
-1073 AAAQPSRVPA
+1073 AAAQPLAAPSAATAQPGWVPP
-1083 AAPALQAAPTQP
+1083 AAPAQHTAAPQAAPTQAAPTQP
-1095 PEEPQAATPPQ
+1095 LEEPRAATPTQ
-1106 LPKVPPAATHCPA
+1106 LPKAPSATIHC
-1119 EVSPAEV
+1119 PAEV
-1126 SPAAGPA
+1126 SPAAGPVGESPGTHPV
-1133 EENPGARPTEETA
+1133 EEAA
-1146 GPGKGSVEKA
+1146 GPGKGAVEKA
-1156 LPEPKATAG
+1156 LPEPKAAAG
-1165 QEAPSQKS
+1165 QEPLGHKS
-1173 TPQAVAP
+1173 TSQAVAP
-1180 PPKVGRESSLP
+1180 LPKAGRESSLP

-1246 KEETPVQPPEDR
+1246 KEEAPVQPPEDR
-1258 RPAGSSGPETQ
+1258 RLAGSSGPETQ
-1269 QDRKPLDGLQASEL
+1269 QDRKPPDSLQASEL

-1316 STPQEGA
+1316 SAPQEGP
-1323 QKMATVVKAKPLL
+1323 QKTAKLTKVKPL
-1336 PSKLQGKSP
+1336 PQSKLQGKSP
-1345 APVTASSAPSHVCSG
+1345 APAPASSAPSHVCSG

-1368 AARPESSPGTQ
+1368 AARPESNGGPGTQ
-1379 PPAEGGSRWNVKHLR
+1379 PPTEGGSRWNVKHHR

-1404 TKRTLDQPKSTPPAP
+1404 TKRTLDQPKPTPPAP
-1419 TTSVGTGQEP
+1419 TTTTGPSQEP
-1429 LGTACLAPLDYRTS
+1429 LGMACLAPLDYRTS
-1443 VPTKATAG
+1443 VPNKATTG

-1477 AQPGRAAAKRSLRC
+1477 AQPSHAAAKRSLRC
-1491 YRRPRDSPSPSAGSW
+1491 YRRPRDSPSPSTGSW

-1535 SRSRSRSLSP
+1535 SRSRSRSFSP

-1592 RSQSRSPSP
+1592 RSQSRSRSPSP

>member
-1 MGWGEPASSLPIQP
+1 MAALRGGAVPAAA
-15 GRCLV
+15 GAGV
-20 LGRVVALWIDLSQ
+20 GVAAA
-33 WGSCRVSRWC
+33 VS
-43 GDIPGDWKGL
+43 GAAL
-53 RLKVAEGFAQWGG
+53 RG
-66 LAQTP
+66 LAGGGALR
-71 PEKQRRKVF
+71 E
-80 CAVFWPAAWPCPTGL
+80 
-95 PSVFGM
+95 PSFR
-101 LGGSMCPV
+101 
-109 EETNAGSGAVQSLY
+109 AGSPL
-123 LAPPAPRQ
+123 Q

-177 SESKACLDA
+177 SEQSKACLDA

-298 RKVGRHRTREQPL
+298 RKVGRHWTREQPL

-347 LEEREDPCIINTGD
+347 LEEHEDPCIINTGD

-413 PVVLQPLAPT
+413 PVVLQPLAPN
-423 FPELEPQLLSAEE
+423 FPDLEPQLLSAEE

-443 ADQEELPGAPAQE
+443 VDQEELPGAPAQE

-493 DSSSQP
+493 NSSSQP

-505 GSKREGS
+505 GSKREGF

-548 RSAGSGHPPG
+548 RSAGSGQPPG

-631 VALEKAQR
+631 VALEKA
-639 ELQKEP
+639 
-645 APETVSVALEKAQW
+645 
-659 EQQKEPAPET
+659 
-669 VSMALEKAE
+669 E

-684 KTAPSVEEQPAAAC
+684 KTAPSAEEQPAAAC
-698 PSPADQAEGEGDAQP
+698 PSPTDQAEGEGDAQP

-743 TEPSEGLPKEAKPKA
+743 TEPSEGLPREAKPKA

-796 TELAEIPCLVP
+796 TELAEIPCLVL

-816 GTQKS
+816 SAQKS
-821 PEKPTSPAAVSSA
+821 PEKPTSPAAVSSP

-844 APTPATAP
+844 APTT
-852 APATAPP
+852 ATAPP

-892 SWPCFN
+892 SWPCFS

-1013 PAFLAQ
+1013 PSFLAQ
-1019 PPNAPASEMGA
+1019 PPTAPASEMGA

-1062 APAQPPAASSP
+1062 APAQPLAAPSP
-1073 AAAQPSRVPA
+1073 AAAQPSRVPP

-1133 EENPGARPTEETA
+1133 EENPGTRPTEETA
-1146 GPGKGSVEKA
+1146 GPGKGSAEKA
-1156 LPEPKATAG
+1156 LPEPKAAAG
-1165 QEAPSQKS
+1165 QEATSQKS

-1180 PPKVGRESSLP
+1180 PPKAGRESSLP

-1336 PSKLQGKSP
+1336 PGKLQGKSP

-1368 AARPESSPGTQ
+1368 AGRPESSGSPGTQ

-1419 TTSVGTGQEP
+1419 TTTVGAGQEP

-1443 VPTKATAG
+1443 VPNKATAG

-1477 AQPGRAAAKRSLRC
+1477 AQPSRAAAKRSLRC

-1611 SYDAQDHYQRQRIL
+1611 SYDSQDHYQRQRIL

>member
-1 MGWGEPASSLPIQP
+1 MAALRGGAVPAAA
-15 GRCLV
+15 GAGV
-20 LGRVVALWIDLSQ
+20 GVAAA
-33 WGSCRVSRWC
+33 GAAPR
-43 GDIPGDWKGL
+43 
-53 RLKVAEGFAQWGG
+53 G
-66 LAQTP
+66 LAGGGAPREP
-71 PEKQRRKVF
+71 PLR
-80 CAVFWPAAWPCPTGL
+80 
-95 PSVFGM
+95 
-101 LGGSMCPV
+101 
-109 EETNAGSGAVQSLY
+109 AGSPL
-123 LAPPAPRQ
+123 Q
-131 CFSLEEDDLNITSLD
+131 CFSLEEDDLNLMSLD

-177 SESKACLDA
+177 SEQSKACLDA

-261 ISVVG
+261 SSVSVVG
-266 KTDTDLAWDRAAH
+266 KTDTDLAWDCATH
-279 GLEDPVLPKKQV
+279 GLEDPALPKKQV

-298 RKVGRHRTREQPL
+298 RKLGWHRAREQPL

-322 EAALSPGRDSSMEA
+322 EAALSPELDSSMEA
-336 GELRVS
+336 AEFCMSG
-342 RAGAA
+342 AGAA

-399 LLEIVPGEGESVEI
+399 LLEIVPGEGQSVEI
-413 PVVLQPLAPT
+413 PVVLQPLAPS
-423 FPELEPQLLSAEE
+423 FPDQEPQLLGAEE
-436 GTGRSIP
+436 GTGESIP
-443 ADQEELPGAPAQE
+443 EDREELPGAPAQE
-456 NRVEEKKEEKPPGKE
+456 NGMEEEKEEKPPGKE
-471 PSCTTPE
+471 PSFTTPE
-478 STSPPEKAAPRACSP
+478 STSPPETAAPRAWSP
-493 DSSSQP
+493 DSSSRC
-499 STGAPV
+499 SAEAPA
-505 GSKREGS
+505 GSKREGT

-527 KGEEDQSEQ
+527 KAEEDQSEQ

-541 DCVAHRL
+541 DCVAHWL
-548 RSAGSGHPPG
+548 RSAGSGQPPG
-558 QPPSS
+558 QPPTS
-563 RRRAACPSVQV
+563 RRRAARPSVQV

-581 LERAQKEGQMELRA
+581 LEQARKEGQMELHA
-595 ERAPRPRGRPRSTTG
+595 ERAPRPRGRPRSTAA
-610 ASPLEKAQRELQKE
+610 ASLPEKAQQELQKE
-624 PAPETVS
+624 PGLEMVS
-631 VALEKAQR
+631 VA
-639 ELQKEP
+639 P
-645 APETVSVALEKAQW
+645 
-659 EQQKEPAPET
+659 
-669 VSMALEKAE
+669 EKAE
-678 TVVPLE
+678 TVVPPE
-684 KTAPSVEEQPAAAC
+684 KTAPNAEEPPAAAR
-698 PSPADQAEGEGDAQP
+698 PGPAEQAEGEGDAQP
-713 AAGQGGGVSEAASP
+713 AVRQGSGVSEAAS
-727 LQEQGV
+727 LLSERGV
-733 GLEPPQSLPA
+733 GLDPPQSLPVA
-743 TEPSEGLPKEAKPKA
+743 EPSEGLPKEAKPKA

-776 DRKDGEKQAASKW
+776 GRKDGEKQAASKW

-796 TELAEIPCLVP
+796 TELAEIPCLVS
-807 PVRPATEAA
+807 PVRPASEAA
-816 GTQKS
+816 GAQKS
-821 PEKPTSPAAVSSA
+821 PEKPASPAAVPSSA
-834 AGKAP
+834 SKGPA
-839 PAPAS
+839 APAS
-844 APTPATAP
+844 AP

-870 NVPPAGMPP
+870 NVPPAAGVAPAGMPP

-892 SWPCFN
+892 SWPCFG
-898 PQPVGCHGLPP
+898 PQPVGCCGLPP
-909 PPGASSS
+909 PPSASSP

-929 MAWPPPAVP
+929 VAWPPPAVP
-938 PPPPFGPGGPYT
+938 PPPPFGPGSPYA
-950 PVGWASPSYWPGIP
+950 PVGWAPPSYWPGIP
-964 VPPPVPPLAYGDPG
+964 MPPPVPPLAYGDPG

-992 PGTAILHGQPPATP
+992 PSTALLHGQPPTAP
-1006 ALGCPEP
+1006 ALSCPEP
-1013 PAFLAQ
+1013 PAFPAQ
-1019 PPNAPASEMGA
+1019 PPTTLASETGA
-1030 AGGPARP
+1030 ASGSARP
-1037 ATSRVSDPRRQAR
+1037 ATGRVSDPRRQAR
-1050 LAGESSLPKTPP
+1050 LAGESSLPKAAPAP
-1062 APAQPPAASSP
+1062 APAQPLAAPSA
-1073 AAAQPSRVPA
+1073 AAAQPSRVPP
-1083 AAPALQAAPTQP
+1083 AAPAQPTVAPQAAPTQP
-1095 PEEPQAATPPQ
+1095 PEEPQAAILTQ
-1106 LPKVPPAATHCPA
+1106 LPKAPPAAICC
-1119 EVSPAEV
+1119 PAEV
-1126 SPAAGPA
+1126 SPAAGPVGESTGTHA
-1133 EENPGARPTEETA
+1133 VEEAA
-1146 GPGKGSVEKA
+1146 GPGKGAVEKA
-1156 LPEPKATAG
+1156 LPDPKSAAG
-1165 QEAPSQKS
+1165 QEPSGHKS
-1173 TPQAVAP
+1173 TSQAAAP
-1180 PPKVGRESSLP
+1180 PPKAGRESSLP

-1206 SPAQPSDSSKDI
+1206 SLAQPSDSSKDI

-1246 KEETPVQPPEDR
+1246 KEEAPVQPPEDR

-1269 QDRKPLDGLQASEL
+1269 QDRKPPDSLQASEL

-1316 STPQEGA
+1316 SVPQEGP
-1323 QKMATVVKAKPLL
+1323 QKTAKLTKAKPLL
-1336 PSKLQGKSP
+1336 QSKLQGKSLAP
-1345 APVTASSAPSHVCSG
+1345 APASSAPSHVCSG

-1368 AARPESSPGTQ
+1368 AARLESNSSPGTQ
-1379 PPAEGGSRWNVKHLR
+1379 PPTEGGSRWNVKHHR

-1404 TKRTLDQPKSTPPAP
+1404 TKRTLDQPKPTPPAP
-1419 TTSVGTGQEP
+1419 ATTVGPSQEP

-1443 VPTKATAG
+1443 VPNKATAG

-1466 PCRDQETRTPS
+1466 PCRDQEMRTPS
-1477 AQPGRAAAKRSLRC
+1477 AQPSHAAAKRSLRC

-1535 SRSRSRSLSP
+1535 SRSRSRSFSP

>member
-1 MGWGEPASSLPIQP
+1 MAALRGGAVPAVAGAGVGGSAA
-15 GRCLV
+15 G
-20 LGRVVALWIDLSQ
+20 VAL
-33 WGSCRVSRWC
+33 R
-43 GDIPGDWKGL
+43 
-53 RLKVAEGFAQWGG
+53 G
-66 LAQTP
+66 LAGGGALREP
-71 PEKQRRKVF
+71 PLR
-80 CAVFWPAAWPCPTGL
+80 
-95 PSVFGM
+95 
-101 LGGSMCPV
+101 
-109 EETNAGSGAVQSLY
+109 AGSPL
-123 LAPPAPRQ
+123 Q
-131 CFSLEEDDLNITSLD
+131 CFSLEEDDLNLTSLD

-177 SESKACLDA
+177 SEQSKACLDVP
-186 QNELSLLTAI
+186 NELSLLTAI

-239 PSLECESPALEQPK
+239 PSLECESPSLEPPK

-261 ISVVG
+261 SVSVVG

-279 GLEDPVLPKKQV
+279 GLEDPALPKKQV

-298 RKVGRHRTREQPL
+298 RKVGRHRAREQPL

-322 EAALSPGRDSSMEA
+322 EAALGPELDSSMAA
-336 GELRVS
+336 GEFCAS
-342 RAGAA
+342 RAGVA
-347 LEEREDPCIINTGD
+347 LEEHEDPCIINTGD

-413 PVVLQPLAPT
+413 PVVLQPLAPSI
-423 FPELEPQLLSAEE
+423 PDLEPQLLAAEE
-436 GTGRSIP
+436 GTRESIP
-443 ADQEELPGAPAQE
+443 EDREELPGAPAQE
-456 NRVEEKKEEKPPGKE
+456 NRMEEEKEKPLGKE

-478 STSPPEKAAPRACSP
+478 STSSPEKAAPRAPSP

-499 STGAPV
+499 SMGAPA
-505 GSKREGS
+505 GGKREGS

-527 KGEEDQSEQ
+527 KSEEDQSEQ

-541 DCVAHRL
+541 DCVAQRL
-548 RSAGSGHPPG
+548 RSAGSGQPSG
-558 QPPSS
+558 QQLTS

-581 LERAQKEGQMELRA
+581 LERARKEGQMELHA
-595 ERAPRPRGRPRSTTG
+595 EQAPRPRGRPRTTTG
-610 ASPLEKAQRELQKE
+610 ASPLEKAQQELQKE

-631 VALEKAQR
+631 VA
-639 ELQKEP
+639 P
-645 APETVSVALEKAQW
+645 
-659 EQQKEPAPET
+659 
-669 VSMALEKAE
+669 EKAE
-678 TVVPLE
+678 TVVVPLE
-684 KTAPSVEEQPAAAC
+684 KTTPSVEEQPAAVC

-713 AAGQGGGVSEAASP
+713 AAGQCVGVSEAASP
-727 LQEQGV
+727 LPEQGV
-733 GLEPPQSLPA
+733 GLEPPQTLLA
-743 TEPSEGLPKEAKPKA
+743 TEPSEGLPREAKPKA

-768 LHRQPSPG
+768 LHRQPSLG

-789 PSVPEPP
+789 PSIPEPP
-796 TELAEIPCLVP
+796 TELAEIPCLVS
-807 PVRPATEAA
+807 PVRPATEATS
-816 GTQKS
+816 TQKS
-821 PEKPTSPAAVSSA
+821 LEKPASPAAVPSP

-839 PAPAS
+839 TTPAS
-844 APTPATAP
+844 AP

-870 NVPPAGMPP
+870 NVPPAPGVAPAGMPP

-892 SWPCFN
+892 SWPCFS

-909 PPGASSS
+909 PPSAGSS
-916 STFHMVPGLPPPA
+916 STFHVVPGLPPPA

-938 PPPPFGPGGPYT
+938 PPPPFGPGGPYA
-950 PVGWASPSYWPGIP
+950 PVGWAPPSYWPGIP
-964 VPPPVPPLAYGDPG
+964 MPPPVPPLAYGDHG
-978 AALQGAATFPAGGH
+978 AALQGAATFPASGH
-992 PGTAILHGQPPATP
+992 PSTALLHGQPPATP
-1006 ALGCPEP
+1006 AISCPEP

-1019 PPNAPASEMGA
+1019 PPTAPASEMGA
-1030 AGGPARP
+1030 AGGPSRP
-1037 ATSRVSDPRRQAR
+1037 VTSRVSDPRRQAR
-1050 LAGESSLPKTPP
+1050 LAGESSLPKAPPAP
-1062 APAQPPAASSP
+1062 APAQPLAAP
-1073 AAAQPSRVPA
+1073 QAAVAQPGRVPPA
-1083 AAPALQAAPTQP
+1083 VPAQHTAAPQAAPTQP
-1095 PEEPQAATPPQ
+1095 PEEPRAATPPQ
-1106 LPKVPPAATHCPA
+1106 LPKAPPAAICC
-1119 EVSPAEV
+1119 PAEV
-1126 SPAAGPA
+1126 SPAAGPVGDS
-1133 EENPGARPTEETA
+1133 PGTHPTEEKAA

-1156 LPEPKATAG
+1156 LPDPKAAAG
-1165 QEAPSQKS
+1165 QETPSQKS
-1173 TPQAVAP
+1173 TTQAVAP
-1180 PPKVGRESSLP
+1180 PPKAGRESSLP
-1191 TKAPAARP
+1191 TKAPTARP

-1206 SPAQPSDSSKDI
+1206 SSAQPSDSSKDI

-1246 KEETPVQPPEDR
+1246 KEVAPLQPPEDR

-1269 QDRKPLDGLQASEL
+1269 QDRKPPDGLQASEL

-1316 STPQEGA
+1316 SVPQEGP
-1323 QKMATVVKAKPLL
+1323 QKTAKLMKAKPLP
-1336 PSKLQGKSP
+1336 PSKLQGKSLVP
-1345 APVTASSAPSHVCSG
+1345 ASTSSAPSHVCSG

-1368 AARPESSPGTQ
+1368 AARPESNSSPGTQ
-1379 PPAEGGSRWNVKHLR
+1379 PPAEGGSRWNVKHHR
-1394 DITIKPISSL
+1394 DITIKPITSL

-1419 TTSVGTGQEP
+1419 TTTVGPSQES

-1443 VPTKATAG
+1443 VPNKATAG

-1466 PCRDQETRTPS
+1466 PCRDQEMRTPS

>member
-1 MGWGEPASSLPIQP
+1 MAALRGRAVPAA
-15 GRCLV
+15 
-20 LGRVVALWIDLSQ
+20 LGA
-33 WGSCRVSRWC
+33 G
-43 GDIPGDWKGL
+43 GGG
-53 RLKVAEGFAQWGG
+53 AAAGAAQRG
-66 LAQTP
+66 LA
-71 PEKQRRKVF
+71 
-80 CAVFWPAAWPCPTGL
+80 A
-95 PSVFGM
+95 
-101 LGGSMCPV
+101 GGAPRELSAR
-109 EETNAGSGAVQSLY
+109 AGS
-123 LAPPAPRQ
+123 PPQ
-131 CFSLEEDDLNITSLD
+131 CFSLEEDDLNLTSLD

-177 SESKACLDA
+177 SEQSKACLDA

-216 AELLTSPRE
+216 AELLSSPRE
-225 RENPSFQKFLSLSR
+225 RENTSFQKFLSLSR
-239 PSLECESPALEQPK
+239 PSLDYESSALEQPK
-253 ALRPLSSS
+253 VLRPLSSS
-261 ISVVG
+261 SIAVVG
-266 KTDTDLAWDRAAH
+266 KADTDVAWDRATH
-279 GLEDPVLPKKQV
+279 GLEDPALPKKQV
-291 CSTPRVE
+291 CTPRME
-298 RKVGRHRTREQPL
+298 RKLGRNRAREQPV

-322 EAALSPGRDSSMEA
+322 EAEAALSPALDSSIEA
-336 GELRVS
+336 REFCVS
-342 RAGAA
+342 GARAE

-413 PVVLQPLAPT
+413 PVVLQPLAPS
-423 FPELEPQLLSAEE
+423 FPDLEPQLVGAEE
-436 GTGRSIP
+436 APRESIP
-443 ADQEELPGAPAQE
+443 EDREEFPGTPAQE
-456 NRVEEKKEEKPPGKE
+456 NRMEEEEKEKTPEKE

-478 STSPPEKAAPRACSP
+478 STSPQETAAPRTRSP
-493 DSSSQP
+493 DSSSRCSTEAP
-499 STGAPV
+499 SGA
-505 GSKREGS
+505 KHKGS

-527 KGEEDQSEQ
+527 KAEDQSEQ

-541 DCVAHRL
+541 DCAAPHL
-548 RSAGSGHPPG
+548 HSAGSGQPLG
-558 QPPSS
+558 QLPTS
-563 RRRAACPSVQV
+563 RRRAARPSVQV

-581 LERAQKEGQMELRA
+581 LERVRREGQMELRA
-595 ERAPRPRGRPRSTTG
+595 EPAPQPRGRPLSMAG
-610 ASPLEKAQRELQKE
+610 ASLPEKVQKE
-624 PAPETVS
+624 TVPEVVTV
-631 VALEKAQR
+631 
-639 ELQKEP
+639 
-645 APETVSVALEKAQW
+645 
-659 EQQKEPAPET
+659 
-669 VSMALEKAE
+669 ALEKAE
-678 TVVPLE
+678 TVVPPE
-684 KTAPSVEEQPAAAC
+684 KTAPSMEERPAAVC
-698 PSPADQAEGEGDAQP
+698 PSPADHGEGDAQP
-713 AAGQGGGVSEAASP
+713 AAGQGRGLSEAASP
-727 LQEQGV
+727 LPEQAV
-733 GLEPPQSLPA
+733 GSEPSQHLPA
-743 TEPSEGLPKEAKPKA
+743 AEPSEVLPKEAKPKA

-768 LHRQPSPG
+768 LHRQPSLG
-776 DRKDGEKQAASKW
+776 GRKDGEKQAASKW

-796 TELAEIPCLVP
+796 TELAEIPCLVS
-807 PVRPATEAA
+807 PVQPTTEAA
-816 GTQKS
+816 SAQKS
-821 PEKPTSPAAVSSA
+821 LEKPTSPAALPS

-839 PAPAS
+839 AAPAL
-844 APTPATAP
+844 AP
-852 APATAPP
+852 APAMALAPTTAAPS
-859 PPSTPMPFVAP
+859 PSTPMPFVTP
-870 NVPPAGMPP
+870 NVPPAAGVAPPGMPP

-892 SWPCFN
+892 SWPCFG

-909 PPGASSS
+909 PPSTGSP
-916 STFHMVPGLPPPA
+916 STFHMMPGLPPPA

-938 PPPPFGPGGPYT
+938 PPPPFGPGGPYA
-950 PVGWASPSYWPGIP
+950 PVGWVPPSYWPG
-964 VPPPVPPLAYGDPG
+964 VPMPPLVPPLTYGDPG
-978 AALQGAATFPAGGH
+978 VALQGAATFPAGGS
-992 PGTAILHGQPPATP
+992 PSTALLHGEPLPAQPPA
-1006 ALGCPEP
+1006 
-1013 PAFLAQ
+1013 
-1019 PPNAPASEMGA
+1019 APASKVGA
-1030 AGGPARP
+1030 AGGPAKP
-1037 ATSRVSDPRRQAR
+1037 VTSRVSDPRRQAR
-1050 LAGESSLPKTPP
+1050 LAGDSSIPKATP
-1062 APAQPPAASSP
+1062 APAQPG
-1073 AAAQPSRVPA
+1073 RVPP
-1083 AAPALQAAPTQP
+1083 AAPAQHMAAPQAAPTQA
-1095 PEEPQAATPPQ
+1095 PEEPQAVTPTQ
-1106 LPKVPPAATHCPA
+1106 LPKAPPAAIHCP
-1119 EVSPAEV
+1119 VEV
-1126 SPAAGPA
+1126 SPAAGTVG
-1133 EENPGARPTEETA
+1133 ESPGSHLTKEAA
-1146 GPGKGSVEKA
+1146 GLGKGAGEKA
-1156 LPEPKATAG
+1156 LLEPKAAAE
-1165 QEAPSQKS
+1165 QEPPSQKS
-1173 TPQAVAP
+1173 TSQAAATPP
-1180 PPKVGRESSLP
+1180 PPKAGRESSLP
-1191 TKAPAARP
+1191 TKAAAVRP

-1206 SPAQPSDSSKDI
+1206 SPVRPSDSSKDI

-1246 KEETPVQPPEDR
+1246 KEAPTVQPPEDQQL
-1258 RPAGSSGPETQ
+1258 AGSSAPETQ
-1269 QDRKPLDGLQASEL
+1269 QDRKPLDSLQASEL

-1297 QLWKPLPAVSLLAK
+1297 QLWKPLPTVSLLAK

-1316 STPQEGA
+1316 SMPQEGL
-1323 QKMATVVKAKPLL
+1323 QKMTKLTKAKLL
-1336 PSKLQGKSP
+1336 PQSKLQGKSP
-1345 APVTASSAPSHVCSG
+1345 APASSAPSHVCSG

-1368 AARPESSPGTQ
+1368 ATRLESSSSPCTQ
-1379 PPAEGGSRWNVKHLR
+1379 PPAEGGSRWNVKHHR

-1404 TKRTLDQPKSTPPAP
+1404 TKRTLDQPKPTPPAP
-1419 TTSVGTGQEP
+1419 TTTVGPSQEP
-1429 LGTACLAPLDYRTS
+1429 LGMACLAPLDYRTS
-1443 VPTKATAG
+1443 VPNKATSG

-1466 PCRDQETRTPS
+1466 PCRDQEVRTPS
-1477 AQPGRAAAKRSLRC
+1477 AQPSRAAAKRSLRC
-1491 YRRPRDSPSPSAGSW
+1491 YRRPQDSPSPSASSW

-1525 ESSSSSSSSS
+1525 ESSSSSSS
-1535 SRSRSRSLSP
+1535 RSRSRSFSP

-1558 HSSSSRS
+1558 HSSSSHS

>member
-1 MGWGEPASSLPIQP
+1 MAARRGGAVPAANGAGAGAAAAAAVP
-15 GRCLV
+15 R
-20 LGRVVALWIDLSQ
+20 
-33 WGSCRVSRWC
+33 
-43 GDIPGDWKGL
+43 
-53 RLKVAEGFAQWGG
+53 G
-66 LAQTP
+66 LASCGALHEP
-71 PEKQRRKVF
+71 PFR
-80 CAVFWPAAWPCPTGL
+80 
-95 PSVFGM
+95 
-101 LGGSMCPV
+101 
-109 EETNAGSGAVQSLY
+109 AGSPL
-123 LAPPAPRQ
+123 Q
-131 CFSLEEDDLNITSLD
+131 CFSLEEDDLNLTSLD

-161 NYLDSSVI
+161 DYLDSSVI

-177 SESKACLDA
+177 SEQSKACLDA

-225 RENPSFQKFLSLSR
+225 RENPSFQKFLALSR
-239 PSLECESPALEQPK
+239 PLLECENPTLEQPK

-261 ISVVG
+261 SSSSVSVVG
-266 KTDTDLAWDRAAH
+266 KTDTDVAWDRAAH
-279 GLEDPVLPKKQV
+279 GLEEPMLPKKQV
-291 CSTPRVE
+291 CSTPRME
-298 RKVGRHRTREQPL
+298 RKVGWHRAREQPL

-322 EAALSPGRDSSMEA
+322 EAALSLELDSSMEA
-336 GELRVS
+336 VDFCVS
-342 RAGAA
+342 EAA
-347 LEEREDPCIINTGD
+347 AVLEEHEDPCIINTGD

-382 LDPETE
+382 LDPDAE
-388 PVAKELLSGPV
+388 PVAKELLSSPV
-399 LLEIVPGEGESVEI
+399 LLEIVPGDGESVEI
-413 PVVLQPLAPT
+413 PVVLQPLTPSS
-423 FPELEPQLLSAEE
+423 PDLEPQLLGVEE
-436 GTGRSIP
+436 STRKSVPEDRG
-443 ADQEELPGAPAQE
+443 ELPGAPTQE
-456 NRVEEKKEEKPPGKE
+456 NGVEGEEEEKLPGKE
-471 PSCTTPE
+471 PSCTIPE
-478 STSPPEKAAPRACSP
+478 ATSPLETAAPGALGP
-493 DSSSQP
+493 NSSSSH
-499 STGAPV
+499 STEAPA
-505 GSKREGS
+505 GGKRECS

-527 KGEEDQSEQ
+527 KAGEDQSKQ

-548 RSAGSGHPPG
+548 RSTGSG
-558 QPPSS
+558 QPHVQPAIS
-563 RRRAACPSVQV
+563 RQRAECPSVQV
-574 SDFLARQ
+574 SDFLAQQ
-581 LERAQKEGQMELRA
+581 LERARKEGQMELHA
-595 ERAPRPRGRPRSTTG
+595 ERAPRPRGRPQSTAG
-610 ASPLEKAQRELQKE
+610 AFLPKKVKQELQKE
-624 PAPETVS
+624 PAPETVN
-631 VALEKAQR
+631 VAVEKNKT
-639 ELQKEP
+639 L
-645 APETVSVALEKAQW
+645 
-659 EQQKEPAPET
+659 
-669 VSMALEKAE
+669 
-678 TVVPLE
+678 VPLE
-684 KTAPSVEEQPAAAC
+684 KTAPSMEGQSAAAC
-698 PSPADQAEGEGDAQP
+698 RSLTDQAEGQGDAQP
-713 AAGQGGGVSEAASP
+713 SAEQSSGVLEAASQ
-727 LQEQGV
+727 LAEQGV
-733 GLEPPQSLPA
+733 GLEPAQSLPVA
-743 TEPSEGLPKEAKPKA
+743 EPSEGLPKEAKPKA
-758 LSLREYRIRM
+758 LSLHEYRIRM
-768 LHRQPSPG
+768 LHRQPSTG
-776 DRKDGEKQAASKW
+776 GSQEGKKQVASKW

-796 TELAEIPCLVP
+796 TELAEIPCLVSP
-807 PVRPATEAA
+807 MRSTAEADGA
-816 GTQKS
+816 QKGAD
-821 PEKPTSPAAVSSA
+821 KPTSPAAVPPPAS
-834 AGKAP
+834 KAP
-839 PAPAS
+839 TALTS
-844 APTPATAP
+844 APE
-852 APATAPP
+852 PATAPP

-870 NVPPAGMPP
+870 NVPPAAGVAPTGMPP

-892 SWPCFN
+892 SWPCFS
-898 PQPVGCHGLPP
+898 PQPMACHGLPP

-916 STFHMVPGLPPPA
+916 STFHVVPGVPPPA

-938 PPPPFGPGGPYT
+938 PPPPFGPGGPYA
-950 PVGWASPSYWPGIP
+950 PVGWAPPSYWPGIP
-964 VPPPVPPLAYGDPG
+964 VPPPVPSLAYRDPG
-978 AALQGAATFPAGGH
+978 AAVQATTAFPAGSH
-992 PGTAILHGQPPATP
+992 PGTALLHGQPPAP
-1006 ALGCPEP
+1006 PVLSCPEP
-1013 PAFLAQ
+1013 PAFPAQ
-1019 PPNAPASEMGA
+1019 LPAAPTSEMGA
-1030 AGGPARP
+1030 AGGSARP
-1037 ATSRVSDPRRQAR
+1037 AAGRVSGPRRQAR
-1050 LAGESSLPKTPP
+1050 LAGESSLPKAPLAP
-1062 APAQPPAASSP
+1062 APTQPLPAPS
-1073 AAAQPSRVPA
+1073 AATAQPSRAPPAMPVP
-1083 AAPALQAAPTQP
+1083 QAVATQP
-1095 PEEPQAATPPQ
+1095 LEEPQAATPKP
-1106 LPKVPPAATHCPA
+1106 LPKDPPAVICCPA
-1119 EVSPAEV
+1119 EVSPAPVGE
-1126 SPAAGPA
+1126 SPGTHTMEKAV
-1133 EENPGARPTEETA
+1133 
-1146 GPGKGSVEKA
+1146 GSGQEAVEKA
-1156 LPEPKATAG
+1156 LLEPKAAAG
-1165 QEAPSQKS
+1165 QELPGQKS
-1173 TPQAVAP
+1173 TSQAVAP
-1180 PPKVGRESSLP
+1180 PPKAGRETSLP
-1191 TKAPAARP
+1191 TKAPTARP

-1233 SSLLEQFEKSEAK
+1233 SSLLEQFEMSEAK
-1246 KEETPVQPPEDR
+1246 KEETPVQPPEER
-1258 RPAGSSGPETQ
+1258 QLMGSSGPETQ
-1269 QDRKPLDGLQASEL
+1269 QDAPTQQDRKPPDGLQASEL

-1311 AKSPG
+1311 TKSPG
-1316 STPQEGA
+1316 SVPQEGP
-1323 QKMATVVKAKPLL
+1323 QKMTKLMKAKPL
-1336 PSKLQGKSP
+1336 PPNKIQVKSMVP
-1345 APVTASSAPSHVCSG
+1345 ASTSTAPSHVCSG
-1360 DHDYCIPG
+1360 DHDYCILGTP
-1368 AARPESSPGTQ
+1368 RLENSNIPSTQ
-1379 PPAEGGSRWNVKHLR
+1379 PAAKGGSRWNVKHHR

-1404 TKRTLDQPKSTPPAP
+1404 TKRTLDQPEPTPPAP
-1419 TTSVGTGQEP
+1419 NTTMGHSQEP
-1429 LGTACLAPLDYRTS
+1429 LGMACQAPLDYRTTI
-1443 VPTKATAG
+1443 PNKATTV

-1466 PCRDQETRTPS
+1466 PCRDQEVRTPS
-1477 AQPGRAAAKRSLRC
+1477 TQPSHAAAKRSLRC
-1491 YRRPRDSPSPSAGSW
+1491 YRRPQDSPSPSADSW

-1601 RRRSNRRRRY
+1601 RRRSNRWRRY

-1743 DTLLRQAQ
+1743 DTLLQQAQ

>member
-1 MGWGEPASSLPIQP
+1 MAALRGGAVPAAAGVGAAVP
-15 GRCLV
+15 GAAPR
-20 LGRVVALWIDLSQ
+20 
-33 WGSCRVSRWC
+33 
-43 GDIPGDWKGL
+43 
-53 RLKVAEGFAQWGG
+53 G
-66 LAQTP
+66 LAGGGALREP
-71 PEKQRRKVF
+71 PLR
-80 CAVFWPAAWPCPTGL
+80 
-95 PSVFGM
+95 
-101 LGGSMCPV
+101 
-109 EETNAGSGAVQSLY
+109 AGSPL
-123 LAPPAPRQ
+123 Q
-131 CFSLEEDDLNITSLD
+131 CFSLEEDDMNLTSLD

-177 SESKACLDA
+177 SEQSKACLDA

-216 AELLTSPRE
+216 VELLTSPRE

-261 ISVVG
+261 SISVVG

-279 GLEDPVLPKKQV
+279 GLEDLAPPKKQV

-298 RKVGRHRTREQPL
+298 RKLGLHRAREQPL

-322 EAALSPGRDSSMEA
+322 EAALSPELDSSMEA
-336 GELRVS
+336 GEFCMS
-342 RAGAA
+342 GAGVA
-347 LEEREDPCIINTGD
+347 LEEREDPCIINTSD

-413 PVVLQPLAPT
+413 PVVLQPLAPS
-423 FPELEPQLLSAEE
+423 FPDLEPQLLGAEE
-436 GTGRSIP
+436 GTGESVP
-443 ADQEELPGAPAQE
+443 EDGEEMLGAPAQE
-456 NRVEEKKEEKPPGKE
+456 NGVEDEKEEKLPGKE
-471 PSCTTPE
+471 PSCATPE
-478 STSPPEKAAPRACSP
+478 STSPLETAVPRACSLN
-493 DSSSQP
+493 SSSQH
-499 STGAPV
+499 STEVQV
-505 GSKREGS
+505 GGKREGS

-527 KGEEDQSEQ
+527 KAEEDQSEQ
-536 ARPGR
+536 ARPGK

-548 RSAGSGHPPG
+548 RSAGSRQPPG
-558 QPPSS
+558 QPPASW
-563 RRRAACPSVQV
+563 RQAACPSIQV
-574 SDFLARQ
+574 SDFLAQQ
-581 LERAQKEGQMELRA
+581 LERARKEGQMDLRA
-595 ERAPRPRGRPRSTTG
+595 EPGPRPRGRPHSTAG
-610 ASPLEKAQRELQKE
+610 ASMPEKAQQEPRKELV
-624 PAPETVS
+624 PEM
-631 VALEKAQR
+631 
-639 ELQKEP
+639 
-645 APETVSVALEKAQW
+645 
-659 EQQKEPAPET
+659 
-669 VSMALEKAE
+669 VSMAPEKAE
-678 TVVPLE
+678 TVVPPE
-684 KTAPSVEEQPAAAC
+684 EAAPNMEEPPPAAEC
-698 PSPADQAEGEGDAQP
+698 PGPTDLADDEGDAQL
-713 AAGQGGGVSEAASP
+713 AARQGSGVSEAASP
-727 LQEQGV
+727 LPEQGV
-733 GLEPPQSLPA
+733 GLEHPQSLPMA
-743 TEPSEGLPKEAKPKA
+743 QPSKGLPKEAKPKA

-768 LHRQPSPG
+768 QHRQPSPG
-776 DRKDGEKQAASKW
+776 GRKDGEKQAASKW

-796 TELAEIPCLVP
+796 TELAEIPCLIS

-816 GTQKS
+816 SIQKS
-821 PEKPTSPAAVSSA
+821 PEKPASPAAVPS

-839 PAPAS
+839 STPAS
-844 APTPATAP
+844 APVL

-859 PPSTPMPFVAP
+859 APSTPMPFVTP
-870 NVPPAGMPP
+870 NVPPATGPAPAGMPP
-879 ASAGAYALYPPVP
+879 TAGAYALYPPVP
-892 SWPCFN
+892 SWPCFG
-898 PQPVGCHGLPP
+898 PHPMGCHGLPP
-909 PPGASSS
+909 PPSTSSP

-938 PPPPFGPGGPYT
+938 PPPPFGPGGSYA
-950 PVGWASPSYWPGIP
+950 PVGWAAPSYWPGIP
-964 VPPPVPPLAYGDPG
+964 MPPPVPPLAYRDPG
-978 AALQGAATFPAGGH
+978 AALQGAATFPAGGN
-992 PGTAILHGQPPATP
+992 PSTALLHGQPPTAS
-1006 ALGCPEP
+1006 ALGCPELSTFP
-1013 PAFLAQ
+1013 TQ
-1019 PPNAPASEMGA
+1019 PPTAPASEMGA
-1030 AGGPARP
+1030 AGGLARP
-1037 ATSRVSDPRRQAR
+1037 VTGRVSDPRRQAR
-1050 LAGESSLPKTPP
+1050 LVGESSLPKAPP
-1062 APAQPPAASSP
+1062 APAQPLTAPSA
-1073 AAAQPSRVPA
+1073 AAAQPGRVPS
-1083 AAPALQAAPTQP
+1083 AAPAQHTAAPQAAPTQP
-1095 PEEPQAATPPQ
+1095 PEEPPPVAPTQ
-1106 LPKVPPAATHCPA
+1106 LPKAPPAAICCTA
-1119 EVSPAEV
+1119 EVSPAT
-1126 SPAAGPA
+1126 GPA
-1133 EENPGARPTEETA
+1133 GEFPDTHPTEEA
-1146 GPGKGSVEKA
+1146 AELGKGAVEEA
-1156 LPEPKATAG
+1156 PLEPKAGVG
-1165 QEAPSQKS
+1165 QELPGHKAVSQ
-1173 TPQAVAP
+1173 PAAP
-1180 PPKVGRESSLP
+1180 PLKVGRESSLP
-1191 TKAPAARP
+1191 TKASAARP

-1206 SPAQPSDSSKDI
+1206 SLAQPSDRSKDI

-1246 KEETPVQPPEDR
+1246 KEEAPVQPPEDR
-1258 RPAGSSGPETQ
+1258 PPVGSSGPETQ
-1269 QDRKPLDGLQASEL
+1269 QDKKPPDSLQASEL

-1311 AKSPG
+1311 TKSPG
-1316 STPQEGA
+1316 STPQEGP
-1323 QKMATVVKAKPLL
+1323 QKTTKLMKAKPLL
-1336 PSKLQGKSP
+1336 PRKLQVKSLVP
-1345 APVTASSAPSHVCSG
+1345 APAGSGPIHVCSG
-1360 DHDYCIPG
+1360 DHDYCIPS
-1368 AARPESSPGTQ
+1368 AARPESNGSPSMQ
-1379 PPAEGGSRWNVKHLR
+1379 APSEGGSRWNVKHHR
-1394 DITIKPISSL
+1394 DITIKPISFL
-1404 TKRTLDQPKSTPPAP
+1404 TKRTLDQPKPTPPAP
-1419 TTSVGTGQEP
+1419 TTTVGPSQEP

-1443 VPTKATAG
+1443 VPNKATTG

-1466 PCRDQETRTPS
+1466 PCRDQEMRTPS
-1477 AQPGRAAAKRSLRC
+1477 AQPSHAAAKRSLRC
-1491 YRRPRDSPSPSAGSW
+1491 YRRARNSPSPSVGSW

-1535 SRSRSRSLSP
+1535 SRSRSRSFSP

-1577 SSSSSTSS
+1577 SSSSSASS

-1592 RSQSRSPSP
+1592 RSQSQSRSPSP
-1601 RRRSNRRRRY
+1601 CRRSNRRRRY

>member
-1 MGWGEPASSLPIQP
+1 MAALRGGAVPAAA
-15 GRCLV
+15 
-20 LGRVVALWIDLSQ
+20 RVGVGGAAAAP
-33 WGSCRVSRWC
+33 R
-43 GDIPGDWKGL
+43 
-53 RLKVAEGFAQWGG
+53 G
-66 LAQTP
+66 LAGGGAPREP
-71 PEKQRRKVF
+71 PLR
-80 CAVFWPAAWPCPTGL
+80 
-95 PSVFGM
+95 
-101 LGGSMCPV
+101 
-109 EETNAGSGAVQSLY
+109 AGSPL
-123 LAPPAPRQ
+123 Q
-131 CFSLEEDDLNITSLD
+131 CFSLEEDDLNLTSLD

-177 SESKACLDA
+177 SEQSKACLDA

-239 PSLECESPALEQPK
+239 PSLECESTALEQPK
-253 ALRPLSSS
+253 ALRSLSSGS
-261 ISVVG
+261 SVSVVG
-266 KTDTDLAWDRAAH
+266 KTDTDVAWDRVTH
-279 GLEDPVLPKKQV
+279 GLEDPVLTKKQV

-298 RKVGRHRTREQPL
+298 RKVGWHRAREQPL

-322 EAALSPGRDSSMEA
+322 EAALSPELDSSMEA
-336 GELRVS
+336 GEFCVS
-342 RAGAA
+342 GAGVA

-413 PVVLQPLAPT
+413 PVVLQPLAPS
-423 FPELEPQLLSAEE
+423 FPNLEPQLLGAEE
-436 GTGRSIP
+436 GTGESIP
-443 ADQEELPGAPAQE
+443 EDQEELPGAPAQE
-456 NRVEEKKEEKPPGKE
+456 NRVEEEKEEKPPGKE

-478 STSPPEKAAPRACSP
+478 STSPPEAAAPGALSP
-493 DSSSQP
+493 DSSSRH
-499 STGAPV
+499 STEAPV
-505 GSKREGS
+505 GGKREGS
-512 EKGRGRE
+512 KKGRGRE

-527 KGEEDQSEQ
+527 KAEEDQSEKP
-536 ARPGR
+536 RPGR
-541 DCVAHRL
+541 DSVAHRL
-548 RSAGSGHPPG
+548 RSAGSG
-558 QPPSS
+558 QPPNQPAGS
-563 RRRAACPSVQV
+563 RRRAACPSIQV

-595 ERAPRPRGRPRSTTG
+595 EQAPRPRGRPRSTVR
-610 ASPLEKAQRELQKE
+610 ASLLEKAQQELQKE
-624 PAPETVS
+624 PVI
-631 VALEKAQR
+631 
-639 ELQKEP
+639 
-645 APETVSVALEKAQW
+645 
-659 EQQKEPAPET
+659 ET

-684 KTAPSVEEQPAAAC
+684 KTTASAEEQPAAAC
-698 PSPADQAEGEGDAQP
+698 PGPADQAEGRGDAHP
-713 AAGQGGGVSEAASP
+713 AAGQDGRVSEAASP
-727 LQEQGV
+727 LPERGM
-733 GLEPPQSLPA
+733 GLEPSPSLLV
-743 TEPSEGLPKEAKPKA
+743 TEPSEGLPREAKPKA

-768 LHRQPSPG
+768 LHRQPSQG
-776 DRKDGEKQAASKW
+776 SRKDGEKQVASKW

-796 TELAEIPCLVP
+796 TELAEIPCLVS
-807 PVRPATEAA
+807 PVRPAAEAA
-816 GTQKS
+816 SAQKS
-821 PEKPTSPAAVSSA
+821 PEKPSSPVAVPSPAS
-834 AGKAP
+834 KAP
-839 PAPAS
+839 ATLAS
-844 APTPATAP
+844 ALAPT
-852 APATAPP
+852 TAPP

-870 NVPPAGMPP
+870 NVPPAAGVAPARMPP
-879 ASAGAYALYPPVP
+879 ASASAYTLYPPVP
-892 SWPCFN
+892 SWPCFS

-909 PPGASSS
+909 PPSAGSS

-929 MAWPPPAVP
+929 MAWPQPAMP
-938 PPPPFGPGGPYT
+938 PPPPFGPGGPYA
-950 PVGWASPSYWPGIP
+950 PVGWPPPSYWPGIP
-964 VPPPVPPLAYGDPG
+964 MPPPVPPLAYGDPG
-978 AALQGAATFPAGGH
+978 AALQGAAAFPAGGH
-992 PGTAILHGQPPATP
+992 PSTALLHGQAPTTP
-1006 ALGCPEP
+1006 ALACPEP
-1013 PAFLAQ
+1013 PAFPAQ
-1019 PPNAPASEMGA
+1019 PLATPASETGA

-1037 ATSRVSDPRRQAR
+1037 VTSRVSDPRRQAR
-1050 LAGESSLPKTPP
+1050 LSGESSHPKAPPTPT
-1062 APAQPPAASSP
+1062 PAQPLAAPS
-1073 AAAQPSRVPA
+1073 AATAQPS
-1083 AAPALQAAPTQP
+1083 
-1095 PEEPQAATPPQ
+1095 
-1106 LPKVPPAATHCPA
+1106 KVPPAAPAQHMAAPQAAPSQPLEEPQAVTPTHLPKAPPAAISCPA
-1119 EVSPAEV
+1119 EVSPAV
-1126 SPAAGPA
+1126 GPAAESPGTRPM
-1133 EENPGARPTEETA
+1133 EEAA
-1146 GPGKGSVEKA
+1146 GPGKGAVEKA
-1156 LPEPKATAG
+1156 LPEPMAAAG
-1165 QEAPSQKS
+1165 QEPPSQKS
-1173 TPQAVAP
+1173 TYQAVAP
-1180 PPKVGRESSLP
+1180 PPKAGQESSLP
-1191 TKAPAARP
+1191 CKAPAARP

-1206 SPAQPSDSSKDI
+1206 SPAQPSDRSKDI

-1246 KEETPVQPPEDR
+1246 KEVAPVQPPEDR

-1269 QDRKPLDGLQASEL
+1269 QDRKPPDGLQASEL

-1311 AKSPG
+1311 AQSPG
-1316 STPQEGA
+1316 SAPQEGP
-1323 QKMATVVKAKPLL
+1323 QKTAKLMKAKPLP
-1336 PSKLQGKSP
+1336 PSKLQGKSLVA
-1345 APVTASSAPSHVCSG
+1345 APTGSAPSHVCLG

-1368 AARPESSPGTQ
+1368 AVQPESNGSPGTQ
-1379 PPAEGGSRWNVKHLR
+1379 PPAEGGSRWNVKRHR

-1404 TKRTLDQPKSTPPAP
+1404 TKRTLDQPKPTLPAP
-1419 TTSVGTGQEP
+1419 ATTVGPSQEP

-1443 VPTKATAG
+1443 VPNKATAG

-1466 PCRDQETRTPS
+1466 PCRDQELRTPS
-1477 AQPGRAAAKRSLRC
+1477 AQPSRAAAKRSLRC

-1535 SRSRSRSLSP
+1535 SRSRSRSFSP

-1558 HSSSSRS
+1558 HSSSSHS

-1577 SSSSSTSS
+1577 SSSSSMSS

-1601 RRRSNRRRRY
+1601 CRRSNRRRRY